1 VINQTFSH
9 YRVVEKLGGG
19 GMGVVYKAEDISLGR
34 FVALKFLPDD
44 VSRDAQALERF
55 NREARAASALN
66 HPSICTV
73 YEIGEHEGKRF
84 IAMEFLDGL
93 TLKHRIGGRALDT
106 ETALSIAIE
115 IADALDSTHSQGII
129 HRDIKPG
136 NIFITKRGHA
146 KILDFG
152 LAKLSPSSIS
162 STGLASARTQSQID
176 EEYLTSPGSALGTVA
191 YMSPEQARARE
202 LDART
207 DLFSFGAVL
216 YEMTTGALPF
226 RGESSAVIFSAI
238 LEHDPVPAARL
249 NPDLPLSM
257 QAIIEKA
264 LEKNR
269 DLRYQSAAE
278 MMADLKRVK
287 REIEIHPRATWN
299 DAASRGSGSTP
310 AISAGSDSFVR
321 PISDSR
327 HSVQEPITQTGTR
340 SAQPAS
346 SGKHGTESMFP
357 PQTGTETA
365 RIEAASGTTTPPP
378 LSPSRPFQWLPA
390 AVAIAVIAAALFAGG
405 YHLASRR
412 SHQLATDT
420 AGPRTLAVLPFRNLR
435 EDPQNDF
442 LGFSLADAV
451 ITKLAYISALTVRPS
466 SSVERY
472 RNQTIDPQKVAADLN
487 VGTLL
492 SSSFIKDGD
501 DLRITTQLIDVKTD
515 KILWQ
520 DSFDTKFDKLL
531 TVQDRVSEQI
541 IQGLQLTLSPAEA
554 KKLKSEAPI
563 NPKAYENYLRGV
575 DLYSLNDFSAAI
587 TMLEKSTSIEPAYAP
602 ASAYLGRAYATN
614 ASLQFGGHEQYG
626 RAQAAFEK
634 AIALDPALVAPRV
647 YMANLL
653 TDTGRVEQSVPL
665 LREAIQNSPNNAEAH
680 WELGYAYRF
689 GGMLPQAI
697 TESELARKLDP
708 QVKINSSA
716 MNAYLYL
723 GEYDKFLQSLPVND
737 SPYILFY
744 RGVAEYYAGR
754 MQEAETD
761 FNRAFERDPSLMQAA
776 IGKALSYAISNNNA
790 AGLALLRQTEEK
802 IDKLGV
808 SDAEGIYKVA
818 QAYAVLG
825 DSASSRRMLQRSV
838 EGGFFCYPYF
848 ESDPLLNNLR
858 RDPEF
863 AEIMARARER
873 HEQFKARFF

>member
-34 FVALKFLPDD
+34 FAALKFLPDD

-55 NREARAASALN
+55 HREARAASALN
-66 HPSICTV
+66 HPNICTI
-73 YEIGEHEGKRF
+73 YEIGELAGKRF

-93 TLKHRIGGRALDT
+93 TLKHRIGGRPLDI
-106 ETALSIAIE
+106 ETALSISIE
-115 IADALDSTHSQGII
+115 IADALDATHSQGII

-146 KILDFG
+146 KVLDFG
-152 LAKLSPSSIS
+152 LAKVSAASIS
-162 STGLASARTQSQID
+162 STGLASARTLSEID
-176 EEYLTSPGSALGTVA
+176 AECLTSPGSALGTVA

-238 LEHDPVPAARL
+238 LEHDPVPAVRL
-249 NPDLPLSM
+249 NPDLPVSI

-264 LEKNR
+264 LEKDR

-278 MMADLKRVK
+278 MLADLKRVK
-287 REIEIHPRATWN
+287 REIDTHPRANWN
-299 DAASRGSGSTP
+299 DTASRSSDSVP
-310 AISAGSDSFVR
+310 AISTPSDPLVR
-321 PISDSR
+321 PISESR
-327 HSVQEPITQTGTR
+327 HSISIPQIGNQT
-340 SAQPAS
+340 AQPPSS
-346 SGKHGTESMFP
+346 SGHGTAP
-357 PQTGTETA
+357 VLLPQMGSGSVRVET
-365 RIEAASGTTTPPP
+365 ASGTTSAP
-378 LSPSRPFQWLPA
+378 LLPSRPSRWLPA
-390 AVAIAVIAAALFAGG
+390 AVVIAVIFTALFASG
-405 YHLASRR
+405 YFLASRR
-412 SHQLATDT
+412 SHQLT
-420 AGPRTLAVLPFRNLR
+420 AGTPGPRTLAVLPFHNLR
-435 EDPQNDF
+435 EDPQTDF

-492 SSSFIKDGD
+492 TSSFIKDGD
-501 DLRITTQLIDVKTD
+501 DLRVTTQLIDVKSD

-554 KKLKSEAPI
+554 KRLKPQAPI
-563 NPKAYENYLRGV
+563 NPQAYEYYLRGV
-575 DLYSLNDFSAAI
+575 DLYSLNDFLAAI
-587 TMLEKSTSIEPAYAP
+587 TMLQKSTSIEPGYAP
-602 ASAYLGRAYATN
+602 AWAYLGRAYATN
-614 ASLQFGGHEQYG
+614 ASLQFGGHENYG
-626 RAQAAFEK
+626 RARAAFEK

-653 TDTGRVEQSVPL
+653 TDTGSVEQSVPL

-689 GGMLPQAI
+689 GGMLPQAVI
-697 TESELARKLDP
+697 ESELARRLDP

-744 RGVAEYYAGR
+744 RGFAEYYAGR
-754 MQEAETD
+754 MQEAATD
-761 FNRAFERDPSLMQAA
+761 FNRAFDRDPSLMQAA
-776 IGKALSYAISNNNA
+776 IGKALSYAINNNNA

-818 QAYAVLG
+818 QVYAVLG
-825 DSASSRRMLQRSV
+825 DGASSQRMLRRSV

-858 RDPEF
+858 SEGYY
-863 AEIMARARER
+863 AEIMTQARER

>member
-44 VSRDAQALERF
+44 VSRDLQALERF
-55 NREARAASALN
+55 HREARAASALN
-66 HPSICTV
+66 HPSICTI
-73 YEIGEHEGKRF
+73 YEIGEHDGKRF

-93 TLKHRIGGRALDT
+93 TLKHRIAGRPVDI
-106 ETALSIAIE
+106 ETSLSIAIE
-115 IADALDSTHSQGII
+115 IADALDATHSQGII

-152 LAKLSPSSIS
+152 LAKVTAASIS
-162 STGLASARTQSQID
+162 STGMASARTQSQID

-238 LEHDPVPAARL
+238 LEHDPVPATRL
-249 NPDLPLSM
+249 NPDLPISM
-257 QAIIEKA
+257 HAIIEKA
-264 LEKNR
+264 LEKDR
-269 DLRYQSAAE
+269 DLRYQSANE
-278 MMADLKRVK
+278 MLADLKRVK
-287 REIEIHPRATWN
+287 REIETHPRVTWA
-299 DAASRGSGSTP
+299 DSGSK
-310 AISAGSDSFVR
+310 GSDSNPVAATDAFNQPTR
-321 PISDSR
+321 DSTQIA
-327 HSVQEPITQTGTR
+327 QERITHT
-340 SAQPAS
+340 SARTAS
-346 SGKHGTESMFP
+346 SYKRATESGMT
-357 PQTGTETA
+357 PQTRTVTA
-365 RIEAASGTTTPPP
+365 TVELVPKTAAAPVQG
-378 LSPSRPFQWLPA
+378 SRYVRWSLA
-390 AVAIAVIAAALFAGG
+390 AAVIAVLIAALFTGG
-405 YHLASRR
+405 YYPASRR
-412 SHQLATDT
+412 SRHLT
-420 AGPRTLAVLPFRNLR
+420 ADSAEPRTLAVLPFRNLR
-435 EDPQNDF
+435 QDPQTDF

-451 ITKLAYISALTVRPS
+451 ITKLAYISTLTVRPS

-472 RNQTIDPQKVAADLN
+472 RNQTNDPQKVAAKLK

-492 SSSFIKDGD
+492 TGTFIKDGNE
-501 DLRITTQLIDVKTD
+501 LRITTQLIDVEPD

-520 DSFDTKFDKLL
+520 DSFDTRYDKLL
-531 TVQDRVSEQI
+531 TVQDRVSQQI
-541 IQGLQLTLSPAEA
+541 IHGLQLTLSPLEA
-554 KKLKSEAPI
+554 AKLKSRAPI
-563 NPKAYENYLRGV
+563 DSEAYEYYLRGV

-587 TMLEKSTSIEPAYAP
+587 TLLEKSASIEPGYAP
-602 ASAYLGRAYATN
+602 AWSYLGRAYATN
-614 ASLQFGGHEQYG
+614 ASLQFGGHEDYG
-626 RAQAAFEK
+626 KAQAAFEK
-634 AIALDPALVAPRV
+634 AIALDPTLVDPRV
-647 YMANLL
+647 DMANLL

-665 LREAIQNSPNNAEAH
+665 LREAIQNSPNDAEAH

-689 GGMLPQAI
+689 GGMLPQAVS
-697 TESELARKLDP
+697 ESELARRLDP

-723 GEYDKFLQSLPVND
+723 GEYDKFLRSLPVSD

-744 RGVAEYYAGR
+744 RGLAEYYAGR
-754 MQEAETD
+754 TQEGATD
-761 FNRAFERDPSLMQAA
+761 FNHAFEQDSSLMQAA
-776 IGKALSYAISNNNA
+776 IGKALSYSITHDNA
-790 AGLALLRQTEEK
+790 AGLALLRQTEGK
-802 IDKLGV
+802 IEKLGV

-825 DSASSRRMLQRSV
+825 DKASSLRMLRRSV
-838 EGGFFCYPYF
+838 DGGFFCYPYF

-858 RDPEF
+858 TDREF
-863 AEIMARARER
+863 VDIVLQARQRY
-873 HEQFKARFF
+873 QLFKARSFGG

>member
-9 YRVVEKLGGG
+9 YRVVEKLGRG

-44 VSRDAQALERF
+44 VSRDAQSLERF

-66 HPSICTV
+66 HPSICTI
-73 YEIGEHEGKRF
+73 YEIGEHDGKRF

-93 TLKHRIGGRALDT
+93 TLKHRIGGRPLDS

-115 IADALDSTHSQGII
+115 IADALDATHSQGII

-146 KILDFG
+146 KVLDFG
-152 LAKLSPSSIS
+152 LAKVTAASTS

-264 LEKNR
+264 LEKDR

-278 MMADLKRVK
+278 MLADLKRVK
-287 REIEIHPRATWN
+287 REIETHPRATWN
-299 DAASRGSGSTP
+299 DAASRSSGSGP
-310 AISAGSDSFVR
+310 AISTGSDPFVR
-321 PISDSR
+321 PISDSQ
-327 HSVQEPITQTGTR
+327 HSIREPITQIGTQT
-340 SAQPAS
+340 AWPAS
-346 SGKHGTESMFP
+346 SSKPGTESILP
-357 PQTGTETA
+357 PQTGSGTA
-365 RIEAASGTTTPPP
+365 RVETSGTTPAPP
-378 LSPSRPFQWLPA
+378 LPSRPSWWRPA
-390 AVAIAVIAAALFAGG
+390 AVATAVIVAALFAGG
-405 YHLASRR
+405 YYLALRR
-412 SHQLATDT
+412 SHQLTADT

-435 EDPQNDF
+435 EDPQADF
-442 LGFSLADAV
+442 LGFSLADAA

-472 RNQTIDPQKVAADLN
+472 RNQTIDPQKVAAELN

-492 SSSFIKDGD
+492 TGTFIKDGD
-501 DLRITTQLIDVKTD
+501 DLRITTQLIDVKPD

-531 TVQDRVSEQI
+531 TVQDRVSELI

-554 KKLKSEAPI
+554 KKLKPQAPI
-563 NPKAYENYLRGV
+563 NPNAYEYYLRGV
-575 DLYSLNDFSAAI
+575 DLYSLNDFVAAI
-587 TMLEKSTSIEPAYAP
+587 TMLEKSTSIEPGYAP
-602 ASAYLGRAYATN
+602 AWAYLGRAYATN
-614 ASLQFGGHEQYG
+614 ASLQFGGHEHYG

-665 LREAIQNSPNNAEAH
+665 IREAIQNSPNNAEAH

-689 GGMLPQAI
+689 GGMLPQAV
-697 TESELARKLDP
+697 TESELARRLDP
-708 QVKINSSA
+708 HVKINSSA

-744 RGVAEYYAGR
+744 RGFAEYYAGR
-754 MQEAETD
+754 MQEAATD
-761 FNRAFERDPSLMQAA
+761 FNRAFEQDPSLMQAA
-776 IGKALSYAISNNNA
+776 IGKALSYAISNDNT

-802 IDKLGV
+802 IEKLGV

-825 DSASSRRMLQRSV
+825 DGTSSRRMLRRSV
-838 EGGFFCYPYF
+838 EGGFFCDPYF

-863 AEIMARARER
+863 AEIMAQARER

>member
-1 VINQTFSH
+1 MINQTFSH

-44 VSRDAQALERF
+44 VSRDAQSLERF

-66 HPSICTV
+66 HPSICTI
-73 YEIGEHEGKRF
+73 YEIGEHDGKHF

-93 TLKHRIGGRALDT
+93 TLKHRIGGRPLDI

-115 IADALDSTHSQGII
+115 IADALDATHSQGII

-146 KILDFG
+146 KVLDFG
-152 LAKLSPSSIS
+152 LAKVTAASGS
-162 STGLASARTQSQID
+162 STGLASARTLSHIE

-202 LDART
+202 LDGRT

-216 YEMTTGALPF
+216 YEMTTGVLPF

-249 NPDLPLSM
+249 NPDLPRSM

-264 LEKNR
+264 LEKDR

-278 MMADLKRVK
+278 MLADLKRVK
-287 REIEIHPRATWN
+287 REIETHPRTTWN
-299 DAASRGSGSTP
+299 DAASRSSGSDP
-310 AISAGSDSFVR
+310 ASSPGKDPLVQ

-327 HSVQEPITQTGTR
+327 HGIQELTTQLGTR
-340 SAQPAS
+340 TAGPDS
-346 SGKHGTESMFP
+346 SSKRGTESMVP
-357 PQTGTETA
+357 PQTRSGTA
-365 RIEAASGTTTPPP
+365 RVETASGTTAAP
-378 LSPSRPFQWLPA
+378 LLPSRASWWLPA
-390 AVAIAVIAAALFAGG
+390 TVAIAAIVAALIAGG
-405 YHLASRR
+405 YYLSSRR
-412 SHQLATDT
+412 SHQLTADS
-420 AGPRTLAVLPFRNLR
+420 AGPRALAVLPFRNLR
-435 EDPQNDF
+435 EDPQADF

-472 RNQTIDPQKVAADLN
+472 RNQTIDPQKVAAELN
-487 VGTLL
+487 VATLL
-492 SSSFIKDGD
+492 TGTFIKDGD
-501 DLRITTQLIDVKTD
+501 DLRITTQLIDVRPD

-520 DSFDTKFDKLL
+520 DSFDIKFEKLL

-554 KKLKSEAPI
+554 KKLEPKAPI
-563 NPKAYENYLRGV
+563 NPNAYEYYLRGV
-575 DLYSLNDFSAAI
+575 DLYSLNNFLAAI
-587 TMLEKSTSIEPAYAP
+587 TMLAKSTSVEPGYAP
-602 ASAYLGRAYATN
+602 AWAYLGRAYATN
-614 ASLQFGGHEQYG
+614 ASLQFGGHEHYG

-634 AIALDPALVAPRV
+634 AIALDPALVAPRI

-689 GGMLPQAI
+689 GGMLPQAV
-697 TESELARKLDP
+697 TESELARRLDP
-708 QVKINSSA
+708 HVKINSSA

-723 GEYDKFLQSLPVND
+723 GEYDQFLQSLPVSD

-744 RGVAEYYAGR
+744 RGFAEYYAGR
-754 MQEAETD
+754 MQEAATD
-761 FNRAFERDPSLMQAA
+761 FNRSFEQDPSLMQAA
-776 IGKALSYAISNNNA
+776 IGKALSYAISNDNT

-802 IDKLGV
+802 IETLGV

-825 DSASSRRMLQRSV
+825 DGASSRRMLRRSV

-858 RDPEF
+858 GEREF
-863 AEIMARARER
+863 AEVTAQARER

>member
-55 NREARAASALN
+55 HREARAASALN
-66 HPSICTV
+66 HPNICTI
-73 YEIGEHEGKRF
+73 YEIGELAGKRF

-93 TLKHRIGGRALDT
+93 TLKHRIGGRPVDI

-115 IADALDSTHSQGII
+115 IADALDATHSQGII

-146 KILDFG
+146 KVLDFG
-152 LAKLSPSSIS
+152 LAKVTATSIS
-162 STGLASARTQSQID
+162 STGLASARTLSQTD

-238 LEHDPVPAARL
+238 LEHDPVPAVRL
-249 NPDLPLSM
+249 NPDLPISI

-264 LEKNR
+264 LEKDR

-278 MMADLKRVK
+278 MLADLKRVK
-287 REIEIHPRATWN
+287 REIETHPRATWN
-299 DAASRGSGSTP
+299 DTASRSSGSDP
-310 AISAGSDSFVR
+310 AISSRSDPFVR
-321 PISDSR
+321 PISESR
-327 HSVQEPITQTGTR
+327 HNIQEPITQVG
-340 SAQPAS
+340 AQTARLAS
-346 SGKHGTESMFP
+346 SSKHAIESMLP
-357 PQTGTETA
+357 PQTGSGTAQVET
-365 RIEAASGTTTPPP
+365 ASGTTSAP
-378 LSPSRPFQWLPA
+378 LLPSRHSRWLPA
-390 AVAIAVIAAALFAGG
+390 AGAIAVIVAALFAGG
-405 YHLASRR
+405 YYLASRR
-412 SHQLATDT
+412 SHQFSADT

-435 EDPQNDF
+435 EDPETDF

-451 ITKLAYISALTVRPS
+451 ITKLAYLGALTVRPS

-487 VGTLL
+487 VGILL
-492 SSSFIKDGD
+492 TGSFIKDGD
-501 DLRITTQLIDVKTD
+501 DLRITTQLIDVKPD

-520 DSFDTKFDKLL
+520 NSFDTKFDRLL

-554 KKLKSEAPI
+554 KKLKPQAPI
-563 NPKAYENYLRGV
+563 SPKAYEYYLHGV
-575 DLYSLNDFSAAI
+575 DLYSLNDFLAAI
-587 TMLEKSTSIEPAYAP
+587 TMLEKSTSIEPGYAP
-602 ASAYLGRAYATN
+602 AWAYLGRAYATN
-614 ASLQFGGHEQYG
+614 ASLQFGGHENYG
-626 RAQAAFEK
+626 KARAAFEK

-653 TDTGRVEQSVPL
+653 TDTGSVGQSVPL
-665 LREAIQNSPNNAEAH
+665 LREAIQSSPNNAEAH

-689 GGMLPQAI
+689 AGMLPQAV
-697 TESELARKLDP
+697 TESELARRLDP

-723 GEYDKFLQSLPVND
+723 GEYDRFLQSLPVND

-744 RGVAEYYAGR
+744 RGFAEYCAGR
-754 MQEAETD
+754 MQEAATD
-761 FNRAFERDPSLMQAA
+761 FDRAFKQDPSLMQAA
-776 IGKALSYAISNNNA
+776 IGKALSYAISKDNA
-790 AGLALLRQTEEK
+790 AGLALLRHTEEK
-802 IDKLGV
+802 IEKLGV

-825 DSASSRRMLQRSV
+825 DRASSLRMLRHSV

-848 ESDPLLNNLR
+848 ESDPLLSNLR
-858 RDPEF
+858 REGEF
-863 AEIMARARER
+863 AEVMAQARER

>member
-9 YRVVEKLGGG
+9 YRVVEKLGRG

-44 VSRDAQALERF
+44 VSRDAQSLERF

-66 HPSICTV
+66 HPNICTI
-73 YEIGEHEGKRF
+73 YEIGEHDGKHF

-93 TLKHRIGGRALDT
+93 TLKHRIGGRPLDI

-115 IADALDSTHSQGII
+115 IADALDATHSQGII

-146 KILDFG
+146 KVLDFG
-152 LAKLSPSSIS
+152 LAKVTAASSS

-216 YEMTTGALPF
+216 YEMTTGVLPF

-249 NPDLPLSM
+249 NPDLPRSM

-264 LEKNR
+264 LEKDR
-269 DLRYQSAAE
+269 GLRYQSAAE
-278 MMADLKRVK
+278 MLADLKRVK
-287 REIEIHPRATWN
+287 REIETHSRATWN
-299 DAASRGSGSTP
+299 DAASRSSGSDP
-310 AISAGSDSFVR
+310 AISAGKGPFAR

-327 HSVQEPITQTGTR
+327 HSIQEPITQMG
-340 SAQPAS
+340 AQAAGQDS
-346 SGKHGTESMFP
+346 SSKRGTESILT
-357 PQTGTETA
+357 PQAVSGAA
-365 RIEAASGTTTPPP
+365 RVESASGNTAAP
-378 LSPSRPFQWLPA
+378 LLPSRPSWWLPA
-390 AVAIAVIAAALFAGG
+390 AVATAVIVAALFAGG
-405 YHLASRR
+405 YYLASRR
-412 SHQLATDT
+412 SHQLAADT

-435 EDPQNDF
+435 GDPQADF

-451 ITKLAYISALTVRPS
+451 ITKLAYISTLTVRPS

-472 RNQTIDPQKVAADLN
+472 RNQTIDPPKVAADLN

-492 SSSFIKDGD
+492 TGTFIKDGD
-501 DLRITTQLIDVKTD
+501 DLRITTQLIDVKPD

-531 TVQDRVSEQI
+531 TVQDRVSELI
-541 IQGLQLTLSPAEA
+541 IQGLQLTLSPAET
-554 KKLKSEAPI
+554 KKLKPQAPI
-563 NPKAYENYLRGV
+563 NPNAYEYYLRGV
-575 DLYSLNDFSAAI
+575 DLYSLNDFVAAI
-587 TMLEKSTSIEPAYAP
+587 TMLEKSTSIEPGYAP
-602 ASAYLGRAYATN
+602 AWAYLGRAYATN
-614 ASLQFGGHEQYG
+614 ASLQFGGHELYG
-626 RAQAAFEK
+626 SAQTAFEK

-665 LREAIQNSPNNAEAH
+665 LREAIQNSPNDAEAH

-689 GGMLPQAI
+689 GGMLPDAV
-697 TESELARKLDP
+697 TESELARRLDP
-708 QVKINSSA
+708 HVKINSSA

-744 RGVAEYYAGR
+744 RGFAEYYAGR
-754 MQEAETD
+754 MQEAATD
-761 FNRAFERDPSLMQAA
+761 FNRAFEQDPSLMQAA
-776 IGKALSYAISNNNA
+776 IGKALSYAINKNDI

-802 IDKLGV
+802 IEKLGV

-825 DSASSRRMLQRSV
+825 DRASSRRMLRRSV

-848 ESDPLLNNLR
+848 ESDPLLNNLHR
-858 RDPEF
+858 EPEF
-863 AEIMARARER
+863 AEITAQARER
-873 HEQFKARFF
+873 HEKFKARFF

>member
-1 VINQTFSH
+1 MINQSFSH
-9 YRVVEKLGGG
+9 YRVVEKLGRG

-44 VSRDAQALERF
+44 VSRDAQSLERF

-66 HPSICTV
+66 HPSICTI
-73 YEIGEHEGKRF
+73 YEIGEHDGKRF

-93 TLKHRIGGRALDT
+93 TLKHRIGGRPLDS

-115 IADALDSTHSQGII
+115 IADALDATHSQGII

-146 KILDFG
+146 KVLDFG
-152 LAKLSPSSIS
+152 LAKVTASSVS
-162 STGLASARTQSQID
+162 STGLASARTQTQID

-216 YEMTTGALPF
+216 YEMTTGSLPF

-264 LEKNR
+264 LEKDR

-278 MMADLKRVK
+278 MLADLKRVK
-287 REIEIHPRATWN
+287 REIETHPRVAWN
-299 DAASRGSGSTP
+299 DAASRSSGSDP
-310 AISAGSDSFVR
+310 AISSASDPFVR

-327 HSVQEPITQTGTR
+327 HSTREAITQTGNQTAR
-340 SAQPAS
+340 PAS
-346 SGKHGTESMFP
+346 SSKRGIESILP
-357 PQTGTETA
+357 PQTGSGTVRIETA
-365 RIEAASGTTTPPP
+365 SETTAAPA
-378 LSPSRPFQWLPA
+378 LPSRPSRWLPA
-390 AVAIAVIAAALFAGG
+390 AVATAVIVAALVAGG
-405 YHLASRR
+405 YYLALRR
-412 SHQLATDT
+412 SHQLTADT
-420 AGPRTLAVLPFRNLR
+420 AGPRSLAVLPFRNLR
-435 EDPQNDF
+435 EDPQADF

-472 RNQTIDPQKVAADLN
+472 RNQTIDPQKVAAELN

-492 SSSFIKDGD
+492 TGTFIKDGD
-501 DLRITTQLIDVKTD
+501 DLRITTQLIDVKPD

-531 TVQDRVSEQI
+531 TVQDRVSELI

-554 KKLKSEAPI
+554 KKLKPQAPI
-563 NPKAYENYLRGV
+563 NPTAYEYYLRGV
-575 DLYSLNDFSAAI
+575 DLYSLNDFVAAI
-587 TMLEKSTSIEPAYAP
+587 TMLEKSTSIEPGYAP
-602 ASAYLGRAYATN
+602 AWAYLGRAYATN
-614 ASLQFGGHEQYG
+614 ASLQFGGHAHYG
-626 RAQAAFEK
+626 MAQAAFEK

-689 GGMLPQAI
+689 GGMLQQAV
-697 TESELARKLDP
+697 TESELARRLDP
-708 QVKINSSA
+708 HVKINSSA

-744 RGVAEYYAGR
+744 RGLAEYYAGR
-754 MQEAETD
+754 MHEAATD
-761 FNRAFERDPSLMQAA
+761 FNRAFEQDPSLMQAA
-776 IGKALSYAISNNNA
+776 IGKALSYGISNDNTT
-790 AGLALLRQTEEK
+790 GLTLLRQTEDK
-802 IDKLGV
+802 IEKLGV

-825 DSASSRRMLQRSV
+825 DRASSRRMLQRSV

-858 RDPEF
+858 TDPEF
-863 AEIMARARER
+863 AEITAQARER

>member
-44 VSRDAQALERF
+44 VSRDAQSLERF

-66 HPSICTV
+66 HPSICTI
-73 YEIGEHEGKRF
+73 YEIGEHDGKRF

-93 TLKHRIGGRALDT
+93 TLKHRIGGRPLDI

-115 IADALDSTHSQGII
+115 IADALDATHSQGII

-146 KILDFG
+146 KVLDFG
-152 LAKLSPSSIS
+152 LAKVTAASIS
-162 STGLASARTQSQID
+162 STGLASARTLSQID
-176 EEYLTSPGSALGTVA
+176 EEYLTSPGAALGTVA

-238 LEHDPVPAARL
+238 LEHDPVPAAQL

-264 LEKNR
+264 LEKDR

-278 MMADLKRVK
+278 MLADLKRVK
-287 REIEIHPRATWN
+287 REIETHPRATWSN
-299 DAASRGSGSTP
+299 AASRSSGSDP
-310 AISAGSDSFVR
+310 AISTRSDPLIR
-321 PISDSR
+321 PISESR
-327 HSVQEPITQTGTR
+327 HSIQEPITQIGTQTAR
-340 SAQPAS
+340 PAS
-346 SGKHGTESMFP
+346 SSERGTESMLP
-357 PQTGTETA
+357 PQTGSGTTRVET
-365 RIEAASGTTTPPP
+365 ASGTTAAPP
-378 LSPSRPFQWLPA
+378 LPSRPSWWLPA
-390 AVAIAVIAAALFAGG
+390 AVAIAVIVAALFGSA
-405 YHLASRR
+405 YYLASRR
-412 SHQLATDT
+412 SHQLTAGT

-435 EDPQNDF
+435 EDPQADF

-472 RNQTIDPQKVAADLN
+472 RNQTIDPQKVAAELN

-492 SSSFIKDGD
+492 TGTFIKDGD
-501 DLRITTQLIDVKTD
+501 DLRITTQLIDVKPD

-554 KKLKSEAPI
+554 KKLKPQAPI
-563 NPKAYENYLRGV
+563 NPNAYEYYLRGV
-575 DLYSLNDFSAAI
+575 DLYSLNDFLAAI
-587 TMLEKSTSIEPAYAP
+587 AMLEKSTSIEPGYAP
-602 ASAYLGRAYATN
+602 AWAYLGRAYATN
-614 ASLQFGGHEQYG
+614 ASLQFGGHEHYG

-653 TDTGRVEQSVPL
+653 TDTGRVERSVPL

-689 GGMLPQAI
+689 GGMLPQAV
-697 TESELARKLDP
+697 TESELARRLDP
-708 QVKINSSA
+708 HVKINSSA

-723 GEYDKFLQSLPVND
+723 GEYGKFLQSLPVND

-744 RGVAEYYAGR
+744 RGFADYCAGR
-754 MQEAETD
+754 MHEAATN
-761 FNRAFERDPSLMQAA
+761 FNRAFEQDPSLMQAA
-776 IGKALSYAISNNNA
+776 IGKALSYAINNDNT

-802 IDKLGV
+802 IEKLGV

-825 DSASSRRMLQRSV
+825 DRASSRRMLRRSV

-858 RDPEF
+858 REREF
-863 AEIMARARER
+863 AEIMAQARER
-873 HEQFKARFF
+873 HEQFKAKFF

>member
-1 VINQTFSH
+1 MINQSFSH
-9 YRVVEKLGGG
+9 YRVVEKLGRG

-44 VSRDAQALERF
+44 VSRDAQSLERF

-66 HPSICTV
+66 HPSICTI
-73 YEIGEHEGKRF
+73 YEIGEHDGKRF

-93 TLKHRIGGRALDT
+93 TLKHRIGGRPLDS

-115 IADALDSTHSQGII
+115 IADALDATHSQGII

-146 KILDFG
+146 KVLDFG
-152 LAKLSPSSIS
+152 LAKVTASSVS
-162 STGLASARTQSQID
+162 STGLASARTQTQID

-216 YEMTTGALPF
+216 YEMTTGSLPF

-264 LEKNR
+264 LEKDR

-278 MMADLKRVK
+278 MLADLKRVK
-287 REIEIHPRATWN
+287 REIETHPRVAWN
-299 DAASRGSGSTP
+299 DAASRSSGSDP
-310 AISAGSDSFVR
+310 AISSASDPFVR

-327 HSVQEPITQTGTR
+327 HSTREPITQTGNQTAR
-340 SAQPAS
+340 PAS
-346 SGKHGTESMFP
+346 SSKRGIESILP
-357 PQTGTETA
+357 PQTGSGTVRIETA
-365 RIEAASGTTTPPP
+365 SETTAAPA
-378 LSPSRPFQWLPA
+378 LPSRPSRWLPA
-390 AVAIAVIAAALFAGG
+390 AVATAVIVAALVAGG
-405 YHLASRR
+405 YYLALRR
-412 SHQLATDT
+412 SHQLTADT
-420 AGPRTLAVLPFRNLR
+420 AGPRSLAVLPFRNLR
-435 EDPQNDF
+435 EDPQADF

-472 RNQTIDPQKVAADLN
+472 RNQTIDPQKVAAELN

-492 SSSFIKDGD
+492 TGTFIKDGD
-501 DLRITTQLIDVKTD
+501 DLRITTQLIDVKPD

-531 TVQDRVSEQI
+531 TVQDRVSELI

-554 KKLKSEAPI
+554 KKLKPQAPI
-563 NPKAYENYLRGV
+563 NPTAYEYYLRGV
-575 DLYSLNDFSAAI
+575 DLYSLNDFVAAI
-587 TMLEKSTSIEPAYAP
+587 TMLEKSTSIEPGYAP
-602 ASAYLGRAYATN
+602 AWAYLGRAYATN
-614 ASLQFGGHEQYG
+614 ASLQFGGHAHYG
-626 RAQAAFEK
+626 MAQAAFEK

-689 GGMLPQAI
+689 GGMLQQAV
-697 TESELARKLDP
+697 TESELARRLDP
-708 QVKINSSA
+708 HVKINSSA

-744 RGVAEYYAGR
+744 RGLAEYYAGR
-754 MQEAETD
+754 MHEAATD
-761 FNRAFERDPSLMQAA
+761 FNRAFEQDPSLMQAA
-776 IGKALSYAISNNNA
+776 IGKALSYGISNDNTT
-790 AGLALLRQTEEK
+790 GLTLLRQTEDK
-802 IDKLGV
+802 IEKLGV

-825 DSASSRRMLQRSV
+825 DRASSRRMLQRSV

-858 RDPEF
+858 TDPEF
-863 AEIMARARER
+863 AEITAQARER

>member
-1 VINQTFSH
+1 ISH

-19 GMGVVYKAEDISLGR
+19 GMGIVYKAEDVSLGR

-44 VSRDAQALERF
+44 VSRDAQSLERF

-66 HPSICTV
+66 HPSICTI
-73 YEIGEHEGKRF
+73 YEIGEHDGKRF

-93 TLKHRIGGRALDT
+93 TLKHRIGSRPLDS

-115 IADALDSTHSQGII
+115 IADALDATHSQGII

-146 KILDFG
+146 KVLDFG
-152 LAKLSPSSIS
+152 LAKVTASSVS
-162 STGLASARTQSQID
+162 STGLASARTQTQID

-216 YEMTTGALPF
+216 YEMTTGSLPF

-264 LEKNR
+264 LEKDR

-278 MMADLKRVK
+278 MLADLKRVK
-287 REIEIHPRATWN
+287 REIETHPRVAWN
-299 DAASRGSGSTP
+299 DAASRSSGSDP
-310 AISAGSDSFVR
+310 AISSASDPFVR

-327 HSVQEPITQTGTR
+327 HSTREAITQTGNQTAR
-340 SAQPAS
+340 PAS
-346 SGKHGTESMFP
+346 SSKRGIESILP
-357 PQTGTETA
+357 PQTGSGTVRIETA
-365 RIEAASGTTTPPP
+365 SETTAAPA
-378 LSPSRPFQWLPA
+378 LPSRPSRWLPA
-390 AVAIAVIAAALFAGG
+390 AVATAVIVAALVAGG
-405 YHLASRR
+405 YYLALRR
-412 SHQLATDT
+412 SHQLTADT
-420 AGPRTLAVLPFRNLR
+420 AGPRSLAVLPFRNLR
-435 EDPQNDF
+435 EDPQADF

-472 RNQTIDPQKVAADLN
+472 RNQTIDPQKVAAELN

-492 SSSFIKDGD
+492 TGTFIKDGD
-501 DLRITTQLIDVKTD
+501 DLRITTQLIDVKPD

-531 TVQDRVSEQI
+531 TVQDRVSELI

-554 KKLKSEAPI
+554 KKLKPQAPI
-563 NPKAYENYLRGV
+563 NPTAYEYYLRGV
-575 DLYSLNDFSAAI
+575 DLYSLNDFVAAI
-587 TMLEKSTSIEPAYAP
+587 TMLEKSTSIEPGYAP
-602 ASAYLGRAYATN
+602 AWAYLGRAYATN
-614 ASLQFGGHEQYG
+614 ASLQFGGHAHYG
-626 RAQAAFEK
+626 MAQAAFEK

-689 GGMLPQAI
+689 GGMLQQAV
-697 TESELARKLDP
+697 TESELARRLDP
-708 QVKINSSA
+708 HVKINSSA

-744 RGVAEYYAGR
+744 RGLAEYYAGR
-754 MQEAETD
+754 MHEAATD
-761 FNRAFERDPSLMQAA
+761 FNRAFEQDPSLMQAA
-776 IGKALSYAISNNNA
+776 IGKALSYGISNDNTT
-790 AGLALLRQTEEK
+790 GLTLLRQTEDK
-802 IDKLGV
+802 IEKLGV

-825 DSASSRRMLQRSV
+825 DRASSRRMLQRSV

-858 RDPEF
+858 TDPEF
-863 AEIMARARER
+863 AEITAQARER

>member
-1 VINQTFSH
+1 VIGQTISH
-9 YRVVEKLGGG
+9 YRIVEKLGGG
-19 GMGVVYKAEDISLGR
+19 GMGVVYKAEDTSLGR
-34 FVALKFLPDD
+34 FVALKFLPDE

-66 HPSICTV
+66 HPGICTI
-73 YEIGEHEGKRF
+73 YEIGEHGGKRF

-93 TLKHRIGGRALDT
+93 TLKHRIGGRSVDI

-115 IADALDSTHSQGII
+115 IADALEVTHSQGII

-152 LAKLSPSSIS
+152 LAKVTLSA
-162 STGLASARTQSQID
+162 TGLASARTLSQID

-216 YEMTTGALPF
+216 YEMLTGALPF

-238 LEHDPVPAARL
+238 LEHDPVPTAQL
-249 NPDLPLSM
+249 NPDLPLGM

-278 MMADLKRVK
+278 MLADLKRVK
-287 REIEIHPRATWN
+287 REIETHPRPTWN
-299 DAASRGSGSTP
+299 DAASRGSGSNP
-310 AISAGSDSFVR
+310 AISSGSDRFVL
-321 PISDSR
+321 PSDSR
-327 HSVQEPITQTGTR
+327 RMQEPIAQTGSR
-340 SAQPAS
+340 SVHLGS
-346 SGKHGTESMFP
+346 SSKQGSEFVLP
-357 PQTGTETA
+357 LQTNSGSP
-365 RIEAASGTTTPPP
+365 RIEAASETKAGP
-378 LSPSRPFQWLPA
+378 LSTSHHPFRWLTA
-390 AVAIAVIAAALFAGG
+390 AVAIAVIVAALFAGG
-405 YHLASRR
+405 YYLASRR
-412 SHQLATDT
+412 SHQFAADT

-435 EDPQNDF
+435 GDPQTDF

-472 RNQTIDPQKVAADLN
+472 RNQTIDPQKVAAELN

-492 SSSFIKDGD
+492 TSSFLKDGD
-501 DLRITTQLIDVKTD
+501 DLRITTQLIDVKPD

-520 DSFDTKFDKLL
+520 DSFNTKFDKLL

-554 KKLKSEAPI
+554 KRLKPQAPI
-563 NPKAYENYLRGV
+563 NPKAYEYYLRGV
-575 DLYSLNDFSAAI
+575 DLYSLNDFLAAI
-587 TMLEKSTSIEPAYAP
+587 TMLEKSTSIEPGYAP
-602 ASAYLGRAYATN
+602 AWAYLGRAYATN
-614 ASLQFGGHEQYG
+614 ASLQFGGQEHYD
-626 RAQAAFEK
+626 RAHAAFEK

-689 GGMLPQAI
+689 GGMVPQAI
-697 TESELARKLDP
+697 TESELARRFDP
-708 QVKINSSA
+708 QVKLNSSA

-744 RGVAEYYAGR
+744 RGFAEYHAGR
-754 MQEAETD
+754 MQEAKTD
-761 FNRAFERDPSLMQAA
+761 FDRAFEQDPSLMQAA
-776 IGKALSYAISNNNA
+776 IGKALSYAMSNNA
-790 AGLALLRQTEEK
+790 AGLALLQETEEK
-802 IDKLGV
+802 IKKVGV

-825 DSASSRRMLQRSV
+825 DRASSLRMMRRSV

-848 ESDPLLNNLR
+848 ESDVLLNNVR
-858 RDPEF
+858 REPEF
-863 AEIMARARER
+863 AKIMNQARER
-873 HEQFKARFF
+873 HQQFKARFF

>member
-19 GMGVVYKAEDISLGR
+19 GMGVVYKAEDTSLGR
-34 FVALKFLPDD
+34 FVALKFLPAD

-55 NREARAASALN
+55 DREARAASALN
-66 HPSICTV
+66 HPNICTI
-73 YEIGEHEGKRF
+73 YEIGEHAGRRF

-93 TLKHRIGGRALDT
+93 TLKHRIGGRPVDI
-106 ETALSIAIE
+106 ETALAIAIE
-115 IADALDSTHSQGII
+115 IADALDATHSQGII

-152 LAKLSPSSIS
+152 LAKVTASSIS
-162 STGLASARTQSQID
+162 STSLASARTLSQTD
-176 EEYLTSPGSALGTVA
+176 EDYLTSPGSALGTVA

-238 LEHDPVPAARL
+238 LEHDPVSAVRL
-249 NPDLPLSM
+249 NPDLPISI
-257 QAIIEKA
+257 QSIIEKA

-278 MMADLKRVK
+278 MLADLKRVR
-287 REIEIHPRATWN
+287 REIETHPRATWS
-299 DAASRGSGSTP
+299 DTASR
-310 AISAGSDSFVR
+310 SAGSASGIRTPSDPFVR

-327 HSVQEPITQTGTR
+327 HIIQEPITPVGTQTARPTFG
-340 SAQPAS
+340 SKYGA
-346 SGKHGTESMFP
+346 ESILP
-357 PQTGTETA
+357 PQTGSETT
-365 RIEAASGTTTPPP
+365 RVETASGTTAAPPP
-378 LSPSRPFQWLPA
+378 ASRLFRWLRA
-390 AVAIAVIAAALFAGG
+390 AVAIAVIAGLFAGG
-405 YHLASRR
+405 YYLVSRR
-412 SHQLATDT
+412 SHQLTADT

-435 EDPQNDF
+435 EDPQTDF

-451 ITKLAYISALTVRPS
+451 ITKLAYLSALTVRPS

-472 RNQTIDPQKVAADLN
+472 RNQTIDPQKVAGDLN
-487 VGTLL
+487 VGILL
-492 SSSFIKDGD
+492 TGSFIKDGD
-501 DLRITTQLIDVKTD
+501 DLRITTQLIDVKPD

-541 IQGLQLTLSPAEA
+541 IRGLQLTLSPAEA
-554 KKLKSEAPI
+554 RKLKPQAPI
-563 NPKAYENYLRGV
+563 DPRAYEYYLRGV
-575 DLYSLNDFSAAI
+575 DLYSLNDFLAAI
-587 TMLEKSTSIEPAYAP
+587 TILEKSTSIEPGYAP
-602 ASAYLGRAYATN
+602 AWACLGRAYATN
-614 ASLQFGGHEQYG
+614 ASLQFGGHENYG
-626 RAQAAFEK
+626 RARAAFEK
-634 AIALDPALVAPRV
+634 AIALDRALVAPRV

-653 TDTGRVEQSVPL
+653 TDTGSVEQSVPL

-689 GGMLPQAI
+689 GGMLPQAV
-697 TESELARKLDP
+697 TESELARRFDP

-737 SPYILFY
+737 SRYILFY
-744 RGVAEYYAGR
+744 RGFAEYYAGR
-754 MQEAETD
+754 MQEATTD
-761 FNRAFERDPSLMQAA
+761 FDRSFEQDPSLMQAA
-776 IGKALSYAISNNNA
+776 IGKALSYAINNNNT

-802 IDKLGV
+802 IEKLGV

-825 DSASSRRMLQRSV
+825 DRASSLRMLRHSV

-858 RDPEF
+858 REREF
-863 AEIMARARER
+863 AEIMAQARER

>member
-1 VINQTFSH
+1 MINQTFSH

-55 NREARAASALN
+55 HREARAASALN
-66 HPSICTV
+66 HPNICTI
-73 YEIGEHEGKRF
+73 YEIGELAGKRF

-93 TLKHRIGGRALDT
+93 TLKHRIGGRPVDI

-115 IADALDSTHSQGII
+115 IADALDATHSQGII

-146 KILDFG
+146 KVLDFG
-152 LAKLSPSSIS
+152 LAKVTATGIS
-162 STGLASARTQSQID
+162 STGLASARTRSQID

-238 LEHDPVPAARL
+238 LEHDPVPAVRL
-249 NPDLPLSM
+249 NPDLPISI

-264 LEKNR
+264 LEKDR

-278 MMADLKRVK
+278 MLADLKRVK
-287 REIEIHPRATWN
+287 REIETHPRATWN
-299 DAASRGSGSTP
+299 DTASRSSGSDP
-310 AISAGSDSFVR
+310 AISSRSDPFVR
-321 PISDSR
+321 PISESR
-327 HSVQEPITQTGTR
+327 HNIQEPITQVGTQTAR
-340 SAQPAS
+340 LAS
-346 SGKHGTESMFP
+346 SSTHANESMLP
-357 PQTGTETA
+357 PQTGSGTVQVET
-365 RIEAASGTTTPPP
+365 ASGTTSAP
-378 LSPSRPFQWLPA
+378 LLPSPRSRWLPA
-390 AVAIAVIAAALFAGG
+390 AAAIAVIVAALFAGG
-405 YHLASRR
+405 YYLASRR
-412 SHQLATDT
+412 SHQFSADT

-435 EDPQNDF
+435 EDPETDF

-451 ITKLAYISALTVRPS
+451 ITKLAYLGALTVRPS

-487 VGTLL
+487 VGILL
-492 SSSFIKDGD
+492 TGSFIKDGD
-501 DLRITTQLIDVKTD
+501 DLRITTQLIDVKPD

-520 DSFDTKFDKLL
+520 DSFDTKFERLL

-554 KKLKSEAPI
+554 KKLKPQAPI
-563 NPKAYENYLRGV
+563 NPKAYEYYLHGV
-575 DLYSLNDFSAAI
+575 DLYSLNDFLAAI
-587 TMLEKSTSIEPAYAP
+587 TMLEKSTSIEPGYAP
-602 ASAYLGRAYATN
+602 AWAYLGRAYATN
-614 ASLQFGGHEQYG
+614 ASLQFGGHENYG
-626 RAQAAFEK
+626 KARAAFEK

-653 TDTGRVEQSVPL
+653 TDTGSVGQSVPL
-665 LREAIQNSPNNAEAH
+665 LREAIQSSPNNAEAH

-689 GGMLPQAI
+689 GGMLPQAV
-697 TESELARKLDP
+697 TESELARRLDP

-723 GEYDKFLQSLPVND
+723 GEYDRFLQSLPVND
-737 SPYILFY
+737 SPYIVFY
-744 RGVAEYYAGR
+744 RGFAEYCAGR
-754 MQEAETD
+754 MQEAATD
-761 FNRAFERDPSLMQAA
+761 FDRAFKQDPSLMQAA
-776 IGKALSYAISNNNA
+776 IGKALSYAISNDNA
-790 AGLALLRQTEEK
+790 AGLALLRRTEEK
-802 IDKLGV
+802 IEKLGV

-825 DSASSRRMLQRSV
+825 DRASSLRMLRRSV

-848 ESDPLLNNLR
+848 ESDPLLSNLR
-858 RDPEF
+858 KEGGF
-863 AEIMARARER
+863 AEIMAQARER

>member
-1 VINQTFSH
+1 
-9 YRVVEKLGGG
+9 
-19 GMGVVYKAEDISLGR
+19 MGVVYKAEDISLGR

-44 VSRDAQALERF
+44 VSRDAQSLERF

-66 HPSICTV
+66 HPSICTI
-73 YEIGEHEGKRF
+73 YEIGEHDGKRF

-93 TLKHRIGGRALDT
+93 TLKHRIGSRPLDS

-115 IADALDSTHSQGII
+115 IADALDATHSQGII

-146 KILDFG
+146 KVLDFG
-152 LAKLSPSSIS
+152 LAKVTASSVS
-162 STGLASARTQSQID
+162 STGLASARTQTQID

-216 YEMTTGALPF
+216 YEMTTGSLPF

-264 LEKNR
+264 LEKDR

-278 MMADLKRVK
+278 MLADLKRVK
-287 REIEIHPRATWN
+287 REIETHPRVAWN
-299 DAASRGSGSTP
+299 DAASRSSGSDP
-310 AISAGSDSFVR
+310 AISSASDPFVR

-327 HSVQEPITQTGTR
+327 HSTREAITQTGNQTAR
-340 SAQPAS
+340 PAS
-346 SGKHGTESMFP
+346 SSKRGIESILP
-357 PQTGTETA
+357 PQTGSGTVRIETA
-365 RIEAASGTTTPPP
+365 SETTAAPA
-378 LSPSRPFQWLPA
+378 LPSRPSRWLPA
-390 AVAIAVIAAALFAGG
+390 AVATAVIVAALVAGG
-405 YHLASRR
+405 YYLALRR
-412 SHQLATDT
+412 SHQLTADT
-420 AGPRTLAVLPFRNLR
+420 AGPRSLAVLPFRNLR
-435 EDPQNDF
+435 EDPQADF

-472 RNQTIDPQKVAADLN
+472 RNQTIDPQKVAAELN

-492 SSSFIKDGD
+492 TGTFIKDGD
-501 DLRITTQLIDVKTD
+501 DLRITTQLIDVKPD

-531 TVQDRVSEQI
+531 TVQDRVSELI

-554 KKLKSEAPI
+554 KKLKPQAPI
-563 NPKAYENYLRGV
+563 NPTAYEYYLRGV
-575 DLYSLNDFSAAI
+575 DLYSLNDFVAAI
-587 TMLEKSTSIEPAYAP
+587 TMLEKSTSIEPGYAP
-602 ASAYLGRAYATN
+602 AWAYLGRAYATN
-614 ASLQFGGHEQYG
+614 ASLQFGGHAHYG
-626 RAQAAFEK
+626 MAQAAFEK

-689 GGMLPQAI
+689 GGMLQQAV
-697 TESELARKLDP
+697 TESELARRLDP
-708 QVKINSSA
+708 HVKINSSA

-744 RGVAEYYAGR
+744 RGLAEYYAGR
-754 MQEAETD
+754 MHEAATD
-761 FNRAFERDPSLMQAA
+761 FNRAFEQDPSLMQAA
-776 IGKALSYAISNNNA
+776 IGKALSYGISNDNTT
-790 AGLALLRQTEEK
+790 GLTLLRQTEDK
-802 IDKLGV
+802 IEKLGV

-825 DSASSRRMLQRSV
+825 DRASSRRMLQRSV

-858 RDPEF
+858 TDPEF
-863 AEIMARARER
+863 AEITAQARER

>member
-19 GMGVVYKAEDISLGR
+19 GMGIVYKAEDISLGR

-55 NREARAASALN
+55 NREGRAASALN
-66 HPSICTV
+66 HPSICTI
-73 YEIGEHEGKRF
+73 YEIGEYAGKRF

-93 TLKHRIGGRALDT
+93 TLKHRIGGRPLDI

-115 IADALDSTHSQGII
+115 IADALDATHSEGII

-152 LAKLSPSSIS
+152 LAKVAPASVS
-162 STGLASARTQSQID
+162 STGLASARTLSQID
-176 EEYLTSPGSALGTVA
+176 EDYLTSPGSALGTVA

-238 LEHDPVPAARL
+238 LEHDPVSAARL
-249 NPDLPLSM
+249 NPDIPLSM

-278 MMADLKRVK
+278 MLADLKRVK
-287 REIEIHPRATWN
+287 REIETHPRATWN
-299 DAASRGSGSTP
+299 DTASRSGSEP
-310 AISAGSDSFVR
+310 AISTGTDPSVR
-321 PISDSR
+321 PIGDSR
-327 HSVQEPITQTGTR
+327 HSIQAPTTQVGTQA
-340 SAQPAS
+340 AQPAS
-346 SGKHGTESMFP
+346 SSKHGTESMLP
-357 PQTGTETA
+357 PQTGSGTA
-365 RIEAASGTTTPPP
+365 RVEAASGTAAT
-378 LSPSRPFQWLPA
+378 LALPSRPSWWRPGI
-390 AVAIAVIAAALFAGG
+390 VAIAVIFAALFAAA
-405 YHLASRR
+405 YYLASPR
-412 SHQLATDT
+412 SHQLIADT

-435 EDPQNDF
+435 GDPQADF

-472 RNQTIDPQKVAADLN
+472 RNQTIDPRKVAAELN
-487 VGTLL
+487 VGILL
-492 SSSFIKDGD
+492 TGSFIKDGD
-501 DLRITTQLIDVKTD
+501 DLRITIQLIDVKPD

-520 DSFDTKFDKLL
+520 DSFDAKFDKLL

-554 KKLKSEAPI
+554 KRLKPEAPI
-563 NPKAYENYLRGV
+563 NRNAYEYYLRGV
-575 DLYSLNDFSAAI
+575 DLYFLNDFLAAI
-587 TMLEKSTSIEPAYAP
+587 TMLEKSTSIEPGYAP
-602 ASAYLGRAYATN
+602 AWAYLGRAYATN
-614 ASLQFGGHEQYG
+614 ASLQFGGHEHYG

-665 LREAIQNSPNNAEAH
+665 LREAIQNSPTNAEAH

-689 GGMLPQAI
+689 AGMLPQAVS
-697 TESELARKLDP
+697 ESELARRLDP

-744 RGVAEYYAGR
+744 RGFAEYYAGR
-754 MQEAETD
+754 MQEAATD
-761 FNRAFERDPSLMQAA
+761 FSRAFEQDPSLMQAA
-776 IGKALSYAISNNNA
+776 IGKALSYAIRNDNT
-790 AGLALLRQTEEK
+790 AGLALLHQTEEK
-802 IDKLGV
+802 IEKLGV

-825 DSASSRRMLQRSV
+825 DRASAQGMLRRSV

-858 RDPEF
+858 REREF
-863 AEIMARARER
+863 AEITAQARAR
-873 HEQFKARFF
+873 HDQFKARFF

>member
-1 VINQTFSH
+1 VIGQTISH
-9 YRVVEKLGGG
+9 YRIVEKLGRG

-55 NREARAASALN
+55 HREARAASALN
-66 HPSICTV
+66 HPSICTI
-73 YEIGEHEGKRF
+73 YEIGEHAGKRF

-93 TLKHRIGGRALDT
+93 TLKHRIGGRPLDI

-115 IADALDSTHSQGII
+115 IADALDATHSQGII

-152 LAKLSPSSIS
+152 LAKVTAASTS
-162 STGLASARTQSQID
+162 STGLASTRTQSLID
-176 EEYLTSPGSALGTVA
+176 EEFLTSPGSSLGTVA

-249 NPDLPLSM
+249 NPDIPLSM

-264 LEKNR
+264 LEKDR
-269 DLRYQSAAE
+269 DLRYQSATE
-278 MMADLKRVK
+278 MLADLKRAK
-287 REIEIHPRATWN
+287 REIETHWRPSWN
-299 DAASRGSGSTP
+299 DTAARSSGSDPATNTP
-310 AISAGSDSFVR
+310 NDPVVQ

-327 HSVQEPITQTGTR
+327 HSIQKPITHTSIR
-340 SAQPAS
+340 SAQPDATDALLPPR
-346 SGKHGTESMFP
+346 TES
-357 PQTGTETA
+357 GTVRVEN
-365 RIEAASGTTTPPP
+365 AASEITAAHLPA
-378 LSPSRPFQWLPA
+378 SRSFRWLPA
-390 AVAIAVIAAALFAGG
+390 AATAVIVTALLAGG
-405 YHLASRR
+405 YYVAWRR
-412 SHQLATDT
+412 SHQPTADT
-420 AGPRTLAVLPFRNLR
+420 AGTRTIAVLPFRNLR
-435 EDPQNDF
+435 EDPLTDF
-442 LGFSLADAV
+442 LDFSLADAV

-472 RNQTIDPQKVAADLN
+472 RNQTIDPQKVAAELN

-492 SSSFIKDGD
+492 TGSFIKDGD
-501 DLRITTQLIDVKTD
+501 DLRITTQLIDVKLD

-520 DSFDTKFDKLL
+520 DSFDTKFDKLP

-541 IQGLQLTLSPAEA
+541 IRGLQLTLSPAEA
-554 KKLKSEAPI
+554 KKLKPQAPI
-563 NPKAYENYLRGV
+563 NPEAYEYYLRGV
-575 DLYSLNDFSAAI
+575 DLYSLSDFSAAI
-587 TMLEKSTSIEPAYAP
+587 TMLEKATSIESGYAP
-602 ASAYLGRAYATN
+602 AWAYLGRTYATN
-614 ASLQFGGHEQYG
+614 ASLQFGGHDNYG
-626 RAQAAFEK
+626 RARAAFEK
-634 AIALDPALVAPRV
+634 AIALDSALVAPRV

-653 TDTGRVEQSVPL
+653 TDTGRVEEAVPL
-665 LREAIQNSPNNAEAH
+665 LQEAIQNSPNNAEAH

-689 GGMLPQAI
+689 GGMLPKAV
-697 TESELARKLDP
+697 TESEMARRLDP

-737 SPYILFY
+737 SPYISFY
-744 RGVAEYYAGR
+744 RGFAEYYAGR
-754 MQEAETD
+754 MQQAATA
-761 FNRAFERDPSLMQAA
+761 FNRAFEQDPSLMQAA
-776 IGKALSYAISNNNA
+776 IGKALDDAITKDNA
-790 AGLALLRQTEEK
+790 AGLALLRQTENK

-808 SDAEGIYKVA
+808 SDAEGVYKVA

-825 DSASSRRMLQRSV
+825 DKASALRMLRRSV
-838 EGGFFCYPYF
+838 DGGFFCYPYF
-848 ESDPLLNNLR
+848 ESDPLLKNLR
-858 RDPEF
+858 AEGEF
-863 AEIMARARER
+863 ARIMAQARER

>member
-9 YRVVEKLGGG
+9 YRVVERLGGG

-44 VSRDAQALERF
+44 VSRDAQSLERF

-66 HPSICTV
+66 HPSICTI
-73 YEIGEHEGKRF
+73 YEIGEHDGKHF

-93 TLKHRIGGRALDT
+93 TLKHRIGGRPLDID
-106 ETALSIAIE
+106 TALSIAIE
-115 IADALDSTHSQGII
+115 IADALDATHSQGII

-146 KILDFG
+146 KVLDFG
-152 LAKLSPSSIS
+152 LAKVTAASGS
-162 STGLASARTQSQID
+162 STGLASARTLSHIE

-202 LDART
+202 LDVRT

-216 YEMTTGALPF
+216 YEMTTGVLPF

-249 NPDLPLSM
+249 SPDLPRSM

-264 LEKNR
+264 LEKDR

-278 MMADLKRVK
+278 MLADLKRVK
-287 REIEIHPRATWN
+287 REIETHPRSNWN
-299 DAASRGSGSTP
+299 DAASRSSGLDPASSTWKDP
-310 AISAGSDSFVR
+310 LVQ

-327 HSVQEPITQTGTR
+327 HGIQEPTTQIGTQTAG
-340 SAQPAS
+340 PDS
-346 SGKHGTESMFP
+346 SSKPGTESVLP
-357 PQTGTETA
+357 PQTGSGTA
-365 RIEAASGTTTPPP
+365 RVETASGTTAAP
-378 LSPSRPFQWLPA
+378 LLPSRASWWLPA
-390 AVAIAVIAAALFAGG
+390 AVAIAVIVAALIAGG
-405 YHLASRR
+405 YYLSSRR
-412 SHQLATDT
+412 SHQLTTDT
-420 AGPRTLAVLPFRNLR
+420 AGPRSLAVLPFRNLR
-435 EDPQNDF
+435 EDPQADF

-472 RNQTIDPQKVAADLN
+472 RNQTIDPQKVAAELN

-492 SSSFIKDGD
+492 TGTFIKDGD
-501 DLRITTQLIDVKTD
+501 DLRITTQLIDVGPD

-520 DSFDTKFDKLL
+520 DSFDTKFEKLL

-554 KKLKSEAPI
+554 KKLEPKALI
-563 NPKAYENYLRGV
+563 NPNAYEYYLRGV
-575 DLYSLNDFSAAI
+575 DLYSLNNFLAAI
-587 TMLEKSTSIEPAYAP
+587 TMLAKSTSVEPGYAP
-602 ASAYLGRAYATN
+602 AWAYLGRAYATN

-634 AIALDPALVAPRV
+634 AIALDPALVAPRI

-689 GGMLPQAI
+689 GGMLPQAV
-697 TESELARKLDP
+697 TESELARRLDP
-708 QVKINSSA
+708 HVKINSSA

-723 GEYDKFLQSLPVND
+723 GKYDQFLQSLPVND

-744 RGVAEYYAGR
+744 RGFAEYYAGR
-754 MQEAETD
+754 MQEAATD
-761 FNRAFERDPSLMQAA
+761 FNRSFEQDPSLMQAA
-776 IGKALSYAISNNNA
+776 IGKALSYAISNDNT

-802 IDKLGV
+802 IEKLGV

-825 DSASSRRMLQRSV
+825 DGASSRRMLRRSV

-848 ESDPLLNNLR
+848 ESDPLLNTLR
-858 RDPEF
+858 GEREF
-863 AEIMARARER
+863 AEVTAQARER

>member
-1 VINQTFSH
+1 VINQTISH

-19 GMGVVYKAEDISLGR
+19 GMGIVYKAEDISLGR

-55 NREARAASALN
+55 DREGRAASALN
-66 HPSICTV
+66 HPGICTI
-73 YEIGEHEGKRF
+73 YEIGEHAGKRF

-93 TLKHRIGGRALDT
+93 TLKHRIGGRPLDI

-115 IADALDSTHSQGII
+115 IADALDATHSQGII

-146 KILDFG
+146 KVLDFG
-152 LAKLSPSSIS
+152 LAKVTATSIS
-162 STGLASARTQSQID
+162 STGLASARTLSQID

-278 MMADLKRVK
+278 MLADLKRVK
-287 REIEIHPRATWN
+287 REIETHPRAARD
-299 DAASRGSGSTP
+299 DAASRSSGSDP
-310 AISAGSDSFVR
+310 AIRTPSGQLVR

-327 HSVQEPITQTGTR
+327 HSIQEPLTEIDTQSG
-340 SAQPAS
+340 QPAS
-346 SGKHGTESMFP
+346 SSKHGNESILL
-357 PQTGTETA
+357 PQTGSVKARVET
-365 RIEAASGTTTPPP
+365 ASGTTAAP
-378 LSPSRPFQWLPA
+378 LLPSRPSWWLPA
-390 AVAIAVIAAALFAGG
+390 AVGIAVILSSLFAGA
-405 YHLASRR
+405 YYLASRR
-412 SHQLATDT
+412 SHQLTANA

-435 EDPQNDF
+435 EDPQVDF

-472 RNQTIDPQKVAADLN
+472 RNQTIDPQKVAAELN

-492 SSSFIKDGD
+492 TGSFIKDGD
-501 DLRITTQLIDVKTD
+501 DLRITIQLIDVKPD

-554 KKLKSEAPI
+554 KKLKPQAPI
-563 NPKAYENYLRGV
+563 NRNAYESYLRGV
-575 DLYSLNDFSAAI
+575 DLYSLNDFLAAI
-587 TMLEKSTSIEPAYAP
+587 TMLEKSTSIEPGYAP
-602 ASAYLGRAYATN
+602 AWAYLGRAYATN
-614 ASLQFGGHEQYG
+614 ASLQFGGREHYG

-634 AIALDPALVAPRV
+634 AIALDPALVAPRI

-689 GGMLPQAI
+689 GGMLPQAV
-697 TESELARKLDP
+697 TESELARRLDP

-716 MNAYLYL
+716 MNDYLYL

-744 RGVAEYYAGR
+744 RGFAEYYAGR
-754 MQEAETD
+754 MQAAATD
-761 FNRAFERDPSLMQAA
+761 FNRAFEQDPSLMQAT
-776 IGKALSYAISNNNA
+776 IGKAFSYALSNDNT

-802 IDKLGV
+802 IEKLGV

-825 DSASSRRMLQRSV
+825 DRASSLRMLRRSV

-858 RDPEF
+858 REPEF
-863 AEIMARARER
+863 AEITAQARER

>member
-44 VSRDAQALERF
+44 VSRDTQALERF
-55 NREARAASALN
+55 HREGRAASALN
-66 HPSICTV
+66 HPSICTI
-73 YEIGEHEGKRF
+73 YEIGEHDGKRF

-93 TLKHRIGGRALDT
+93 TLKHRIAGRPVDI

-115 IADALDSTHSQGII
+115 IADALDATHSQGII

-152 LAKLSPSSIS
+152 LAKMTAASIS
-162 STGLASARTQSQID
+162 STGVASTRTLSQIE

-249 NPDLPLSM
+249 NPDLPISM

-264 LEKNR
+264 LEKDR
-269 DLRYQSAAE
+269 DLRYQSATE
-278 MMADLKRVK
+278 MLADLKRVK
-287 REIEIHPRATWN
+287 REIETHSRVTWN
-299 DAASRGSGSTP
+299 DNASKGSGSNP
-310 AISAGSDSFVR
+310 AIAAASDPFNR
-321 PISDSR
+321 PISDSK
-327 HSVQEPITQTGTR
+327 QITQERVAQT
-340 SAQPAS
+340 SAQAAS
-346 SGKHGTESMFP
+346 SSKHATESGVT
-357 PQTGTETA
+357 PQA
-365 RIEAASGTTTPPP
+365 RTVT
-378 LSPSRPFQWLPA
+378 A
-390 AVAIAVIAAALFAGG
+390 AVEIVPGTAATPIQGSRYFRWVSVAAVIAVLITALFAGG
-405 YHLASRR
+405 YYLASRR
-412 SHQLATDT
+412 SPHLMAAT
-420 AGPRTLAVLPFRNLR
+420 AEPRTLAVLPFRNLR
-435 EDPQNDF
+435 QDPQTDF

-472 RNQTIDPQKVAADLN
+472 RNQTNYPQKVAAELK

-492 SSSFIKDGD
+492 TGSFIKDGD
-501 DLRITTQLIDVKTD
+501 DLRITTQLIDVKAD

-520 DSFDTKFDKLL
+520 DSFDTKYDKLL
-531 TVQDRVSEQI
+531 TVQDRVSKEI
-541 IQGLQLTLSPAEA
+541 IQGLRLTLSPSEA
-554 KKLKSEAPI
+554 KKLKPQTPINSEA
-563 NPKAYENYLRGV
+563 YEYYLRGV

-587 TMLEKSTSIEPAYAP
+587 TMLEKSTSIEPGYAP
-602 ASAYLGRAYATN
+602 AWSYLGRAYATN
-614 ASLQFGGHEQYG
+614 ASLQFGGHEGYG
-626 RAQAAFEK
+626 KAQAAFEK
-634 AIALDPALVAPRV
+634 AIALDPTLVDPRV

-665 LREAIQNSPNNAEAH
+665 LREAIQNSPNDAEAH

-689 GGMLPQAI
+689 GGMLPQAVS
-697 TESELARKLDP
+697 ESELARRLDP
-708 QVKINSSA
+708 QVKVNSSA

-723 GEYDKFLQSLPVND
+723 GEYEKFLHSLPVKD

-744 RGVAEYYAGR
+744 RGFAEYYAGR
-754 MQEAETD
+754 TEQGATD
-761 FNRAFERDPSLMQAA
+761 FNHAYEQDSSLMQAA
-776 IGKALSYAISNNNA
+776 IGKALSYSIVQDNA
-790 AGLALLRQTEEK
+790 AGLALLHQTEEK
-802 IDKLGV
+802 IEKLGV

-825 DSASSRRMLQRSV
+825 DKASSLRMLRRSV

-858 RDPEF
+858 KEPEF
-863 AEIMARARER
+863 VDIVGQARQR
-873 HEQFKARFF
+873 HEQFKARFFGG

>member
-44 VSRDAQALERF
+44 VSRDPQALERF
-55 NREARAASALN
+55 HREARAASALN
-66 HPSICTV
+66 HPNICTI
-73 YEIGEHEGKRF
+73 YEIGEHAGKRF

-93 TLKHRIGGRALDT
+93 TLKHRIGGRPVDI

-115 IADALDSTHSQGII
+115 IADALDATHSQGII

-146 KILDFG
+146 KVLDFG
-152 LAKLSPSSIS
+152 LAKVTAASIS
-162 STGLASARTQSQID
+162 STGLASARTLSQID

-238 LEHDPVPAARL
+238 LEHDPVSAVRL
-249 NPDLPLSM
+249 NPDLPISI

-278 MMADLKRVK
+278 MLADLKRVK
-287 REIEIHPRATWN
+287 REIETHPRATWN
-299 DAASRGSGSTP
+299 DTASR
-310 AISAGSDSFVR
+310 SAGSDPAISTPSDPFVR
-321 PISDSR
+321 PISASR
-327 HSVQEPITQTGTR
+327 HIIQEPITPIGTQT
-340 SAQPAS
+340 AQPAS
-346 SGKHGTESMFP
+346 SSKHGTESMLP
-357 PQTGTETA
+357 PHTGSGTA
-365 RIEAASGTTTPPP
+365 RVETASGTTSAP
-378 LSPSRPFQWLPA
+378 LLPSRPFWWLPA
-390 AVAIAVIAAALFAGG
+390 AVAIAVIVAALFAGG
-405 YHLASRR
+405 YYLASRR
-412 SHQLATDT
+412 SHQLTADT

-435 EDPQNDF
+435 EDPQTDF

-451 ITKLAYISALTVRPS
+451 ITKLAYIRALTVRPS

-492 SSSFIKDGD
+492 TGSFIKDGD
-501 DLRITTQLIDVKTD
+501 DLRITTQLIDVKPD

-520 DSFDTKFDKLL
+520 DSFDTKFDRLL
-531 TVQDRVSEQI
+531 TVQDRVSGQI

-554 KKLKSEAPI
+554 KKLKPQVPI
-563 NPKAYENYLRGV
+563 NPKAYEYYLRGV
-575 DLYSLNDFSAAI
+575 DLYSLNDFLAAI
-587 TMLEKSTSIEPAYAP
+587 TMLEKSTSIEPGYAP
-602 ASAYLGRAYATN
+602 AWACLGRAYATN
-614 ASLQFGGHEQYG
+614 ASLQFGGHENYG
-626 RAQAAFEK
+626 RARAAFEK
-634 AIALDPALVAPRV
+634 AITLDPAIVAPRV

-653 TDTGRVEQSVPL
+653 TDTGSVEQSVPL
-665 LREAIQNSPNNAEAH
+665 LREAIQNSPNNAEEH

-689 GGMLPQAI
+689 GGMLPQAV
-697 TESELARKLDP
+697 TESELARRLDP

-723 GEYDKFLQSLPVND
+723 GEYDKFLQSLPVID

-744 RGVAEYYAGR
+744 RGFAEYYAGR
-754 MQEAETD
+754 MQEATTD
-761 FNRAFERDPSLMQAA
+761 FNRAFEQDPSLMQAA
-776 IGKALSYAISNNNA
+776 IGKALSYAINNDNT

-802 IDKLGV
+802 IEKLGV

-825 DSASSRRMLQRSV
+825 DRGSSLRMLRHSV

-858 RDPEF
+858 REREF
-863 AEIMARARER
+863 AEIMAQARER

>member
-55 NREARAASALN
+55 HREARAASALN
-66 HPSICTV
+66 HPNICTI
-73 YEIGEHEGKRF
+73 YEIGELAGKRF

-93 TLKHRIGGRALDT
+93 TLKHRIGGRPVDI

-115 IADALDSTHSQGII
+115 IADALDATHSQGII

-146 KILDFG
+146 KVLDFG
-152 LAKLSPSSIS
+152 LAKVTATGIS
-162 STGLASARTQSQID
+162 STGLASARTRSQID

-238 LEHDPVPAARL
+238 LEHDPVPAVRL
-249 NPDLPLSM
+249 NPDLPISI

-264 LEKNR
+264 LEKDR

-278 MMADLKRVK
+278 MLADLKRVK
-287 REIEIHPRATWN
+287 REIETHPRATWN
-299 DAASRGSGSTP
+299 DTASRSSGSDP
-310 AISAGSDSFVR
+310 AISSRSDPFVR
-321 PISDSR
+321 PISESR
-327 HSVQEPITQTGTR
+327 HNIQEPITQVGTQTAR
-340 SAQPAS
+340 LAS
-346 SGKHGTESMFP
+346 SSTHANESMLP
-357 PQTGTETA
+357 PQTGSGTVQVET
-365 RIEAASGTTTPPP
+365 ASGTTSAP
-378 LSPSRPFQWLPA
+378 LLPSRRSRWLPA
-390 AVAIAVIAAALFAGG
+390 AAAIAVIVAALFAGG
-405 YHLASRR
+405 YYLASRR
-412 SHQLATDT
+412 SHQFSADT
-420 AGPRTLAVLPFRNLR
+420 GGPRTLAVLPFRNLR
-435 EDPQNDF
+435 EDPETDF

-451 ITKLAYISALTVRPS
+451 ITKLAYLGALTVRPS

-487 VGTLL
+487 VGILL
-492 SSSFIKDGD
+492 TGSFIKDGD
-501 DLRITTQLIDVKTD
+501 DLRITTQLIDVKPD

-520 DSFDTKFDKLL
+520 DSFDTKFERLL

-554 KKLKSEAPI
+554 KKLKPQAPI
-563 NPKAYENYLRGV
+563 NPKAYEYYLHGV
-575 DLYSLNDFSAAI
+575 DLYSLNDFLAAI
-587 TMLEKSTSIEPAYAP
+587 TMLEKSTSIEPGYAP
-602 ASAYLGRAYATN
+602 AWAYLGRAYATN
-614 ASLQFGGHEQYG
+614 ASLQFGGHENYG
-626 RAQAAFEK
+626 QARAAFEK

-653 TDTGRVEQSVPL
+653 TDTGSIGQSVPL
-665 LREAIQNSPNNAEAH
+665 LREAIQSSPNNAEAH

-689 GGMLPQAI
+689 GGMLPQAV
-697 TESELARKLDP
+697 TESELARRLDP

-723 GEYDKFLQSLPVND
+723 GEYDRFLQSLPVND

-744 RGVAEYYAGR
+744 RGFAEYCAGR
-754 MQEAETD
+754 MQEAATD
-761 FNRAFERDPSLMQAA
+761 FDRAFKQDPSLMQAA
-776 IGKALSYAISNNNA
+776 IGKALSYAISKDNA
-790 AGLALLRQTEEK
+790 AGLALLRRTEDK
-802 IDKLGV
+802 IEKLGV

-825 DSASSRRMLQRSV
+825 DRASSLRMLRRSV

-848 ESDPLLNNLR
+848 ESDPLLSNLR
-858 RDPEF
+858 KEGGF
-863 AEIMARARER
+863 AEIMAQARER

>member
-19 GMGVVYKAEDISLGR
+19 GMGVVYKAEDTSLGR
-34 FVALKFLPDD
+34 FVALKFLPAD

-55 NREARAASALN
+55 DREARAASALN
-66 HPSICTV
+66 HPNICTI
-73 YEIGEHEGKRF
+73 YEIGEHAGRRF

-93 TLKHRIGGRALDT
+93 TLKHRIGGRPVDI
-106 ETALSIAIE
+106 ETALAIAIE
-115 IADALDSTHSQGII
+115 IADALDATHSQGII

-152 LAKLSPSSIS
+152 LAKVTASSIS
-162 STGLASARTQSQID
+162 STSLASARTLSQTD
-176 EEYLTSPGSALGTVA
+176 EDYLTSPGSALGTVA

-238 LEHDPVPAARL
+238 LEHDPVSAVRL
-249 NPDLPLSM
+249 NPDLPISI
-257 QAIIEKA
+257 QSIIEKA

-278 MMADLKRVK
+278 MLADLKRVR
-287 REIEIHPRATWN
+287 REIETHPRATWS
-299 DAASRGSGSTP
+299 DTASR
-310 AISAGSDSFVR
+310 SAGSASGIRTPSDPFVR

-327 HSVQEPITQTGTR
+327 HIIQQPITPVGTQTARPTFG
-340 SAQPAS
+340 SKYGA
-346 SGKHGTESMFP
+346 ESILP
-357 PQTGTETA
+357 PQTGSETT
-365 RIEAASGTTTPPP
+365 RVETASGTTAAPPP
-378 LSPSRPFQWLPA
+378 ASRLFRWLRA
-390 AVAIAVIAAALFAGG
+390 AVAIAVIAGLFAGG
-405 YHLASRR
+405 YYLVSRR
-412 SHQLATDT
+412 SHQLTADT

-435 EDPQNDF
+435 EDPQTDF

-451 ITKLAYISALTVRPS
+451 ITKLAYLSALTVRPS

-472 RNQTIDPQKVAADLN
+472 RNQTIDPQKVAGDLN
-487 VGTLL
+487 VGILL
-492 SSSFIKDGD
+492 TGSFIKDGD
-501 DLRITTQLIDVKTD
+501 DLRITTQLIDVKPD

-541 IQGLQLTLSPAEA
+541 IRGLQLTLSPAEA
-554 KKLKSEAPI
+554 RKLKPQAPI
-563 NPKAYENYLRGV
+563 DPRAYEYYLRGV
-575 DLYSLNDFSAAI
+575 DLYSLNDFLAAI
-587 TMLEKSTSIEPAYAP
+587 TILEKSTSIEPGYAP
-602 ASAYLGRAYATN
+602 AWACLGRAYATN
-614 ASLQFGGHEQYG
+614 ASLQFGGHENYG
-626 RAQAAFEK
+626 RARAAFEK
-634 AIALDPALVAPRV
+634 AIALDRALVAPRV

-653 TDTGRVEQSVPL
+653 TDTGSVEQSVPL

-689 GGMLPQAI
+689 GGMLPQAV
-697 TESELARKLDP
+697 TESELARRFDP

-737 SPYILFY
+737 SRYILFY
-744 RGVAEYYAGR
+744 RGFAEYYAGR
-754 MQEAETD
+754 MQEATTD
-761 FNRAFERDPSLMQAA
+761 FDRSFEQDPSLMQAA
-776 IGKALSYAISNNNA
+776 IGKALSYAINNNNT

-802 IDKLGV
+802 IEKLGV

-825 DSASSRRMLQRSV
+825 DRASSLRMLRHSV

-858 RDPEF
+858 REREF
-863 AEIMARARER
+863 AEIMAQARER

>member
-1 VINQTFSH
+1 MINQTFSH

-44 VSRDAQALERF
+44 VSRDAQALDRF
-55 NREARAASALN
+55 HREARAASALN
-66 HPSICTV
+66 HPSICTI
-73 YEIGEHEGKRF
+73 YEIGEHDGKHF

-93 TLKHRIGGRALDT
+93 TLKHRIAGRSLDI

-115 IADALDSTHSQGII
+115 IADALDATHSQGII

-146 KILDFG
+146 KVLDFG
-152 LAKLSPSSIS
+152 LAKVTAASIS
-162 STGLASARTQSQID
+162 STGLASTRTLSQID

-278 MMADLKRVK
+278 MLADLKRVK
-287 REIEIHPRATWN
+287 REIETHPRATWN
-299 DAASRGSGSTP
+299 EAASRESGSNP
-310 AISAGSDSFVR
+310 AINAGSDPFVR
-321 PISDSR
+321 QISDSR
-327 HSVQEPITQTGTR
+327 QSIQEPITQVGTH

-346 SGKHGTESMFP
+346 RSKHGTQSVLP
-357 PQTGTETA
+357 VQTGSGTA
-365 RIEAASGTTTPPP
+365 RDETASGTTTAP
-378 LSPSRPFQWLPA
+378 LSPSRPFRWRPVAL
-390 AVAIAVIAAALFAGG
+390 AIAVVVAALFAGG
-405 YHLASRR
+405 YYLASRR
-412 SHQLATDT
+412 SHQLTADT

-435 EDPQNDF
+435 EDPQADF

-472 RNQTIDPQKVAADLN
+472 RNQTIDPQKVAAELN

-492 SSSFIKDGD
+492 TSSFIKDGD
-501 DLRITTQLIDVKTD
+501 DLRITTQLIDVKPD

-554 KKLKSEAPI
+554 KKLKPQAPI
-563 NPKAYENYLRGV
+563 DPKAYEYYLRAV
-575 DLYSLNDFSAAI
+575 DLYSLNDFLAAI
-587 TMLEKSTSIEPAYAP
+587 TMLEKSTSIEPGYAP
-602 ASAYLGRAYATN
+602 VWAYLGRAYATN
-614 ASLQFGGHEQYG
+614 ASLQFGGHEHYG

-665 LREAIQNSPNNAEAH
+665 LREAIQNSANNAEAH

-689 GGMLPQAI
+689 AGMLPQAVA
-697 TESELARKLDP
+697 ESELARRLDP

-744 RGVAEYYAGR
+744 RGFAEYYAGR
-754 MQEAETD
+754 MHEAATD
-761 FNRAFERDPSLMQAA
+761 FNRAFEQDPSLMQAE
-776 IGKALSYAISNNNA
+776 IGKALSYAISNDNN
-790 AGLALLRQTEEK
+790 AGLALLRQTDEK
-802 IDKLGV
+802 IEKLGV

-818 QAYAVLG
+818 QAYQPGV
-825 DSASSRRMLQRSV
+825 
-838 EGGFFCYPYF
+838 
-848 ESDPLLNNLR
+848 
-858 RDPEF
+858 
-863 AEIMARARER
+863 
-873 HEQFKARFF
+873 

>member
-55 NREARAASALN
+55 HREARAASALN
-66 HPSICTV
+66 HPNICTI
-73 YEIGEHEGKRF
+73 YEIGEHVGKRF

-93 TLKHRIGGRALDT
+93 TLKHRIGGRPVDV

-115 IADALDSTHSQGII
+115 IADALDATHSQGII

-146 KILDFG
+146 KVLDFG
-152 LAKLSPSSIS
+152 LAKVTAASIS
-162 STGLASARTQSQID
+162 STGLASARTLSQID

-238 LEHDPVPAARL
+238 LEHDPVPAVRL
-249 NPDLPLSM
+249 NPDLPISI

-278 MMADLKRVK
+278 MLADLKRVK
-287 REIEIHPRATWN
+287 REIESHPRATWN
-299 DAASRGSGSTP
+299 DTASRASGSDP
-310 AISAGSDSFVR
+310 ASSTRSDPFVR
-321 PISDSR
+321 PISESR
-327 HSVQEPITQTGTR
+327 HSIQEPITQIANQTE
-340 SAQPAS
+340 QPAS
-346 SGKHGTESMFP
+346 SSKYGTESMLP
-357 PQTGTETA
+357 PQTGSGTA
-365 RIEAASGTTTPPP
+365 RVVTASGTTSAP
-378 LSPSRPFQWLPA
+378 LLPSRPSWWLPA
-390 AVAIAVIAAALFAGG
+390 AVAIAVIVAALFAGG
-405 YHLASRR
+405 YYLASRR
-412 SHQLATDT
+412 SHQPTADT

-435 EDPQNDF
+435 EDPQVDF

-466 SSVERY
+466 SSIERY

-487 VGTLL
+487 VGILL
-492 SSSFIKDGD
+492 TGSFIKDGD
-501 DLRITTQLIDVKTD
+501 DLRITTQLIDVKPD

-541 IQGLQLTLSPAEA
+541 IQGLQLTLSPTEA
-554 KKLKSEAPI
+554 KKLKPQAPI
-563 NPKAYENYLRGV
+563 NPKAYEYFLHGV
-575 DLYSLNDFSAAI
+575 DLYSLNDFLAAI
-587 TMLEKSTSIEPAYAP
+587 TMLEKSTSIEPGYAP
-602 ASAYLGRAYATN
+602 AWAYLGRAYATN
-614 ASLQFGGHEQYG
+614 ASLQFGGHENYG
-626 RAQAAFEK
+626 RARAAFEK
-634 AIALDPALVAPRV
+634 AITLDPALVAPRV

-653 TDTGRVEQSVPL
+653 TDTGSVEQSVPL

-689 GGMLPQAI
+689 GGMLQQAV
-697 TESELARKLDP
+697 TESELARRFDP

-744 RGVAEYYAGR
+744 RGFAEYYAGR
-754 MQEAETD
+754 MQEAATD
-761 FNRAFERDPSLMQAA
+761 FNRAFEQDPSLMQAA
-776 IGKALSYAISNNNA
+776 IGKALSYAINNDNTA
-790 AGLALLRQTEEK
+790 ALALLRQTEEK
-802 IDKLGV
+802 IEKLGV

-818 QAYAVLG
+818 QAYAVLS
-825 DSASSRRMLQRSV
+825 DRASSLRMLRRSV

-858 RDPEF
+858 REREF
-863 AEIMARARER
+863 AEIMAHARER

>member
-19 GMGVVYKAEDISLGR
+19 GMGVVYKAEDTSLGR
-34 FVALKFLPDD
+34 FVALKFLPAD

-55 NREARAASALN
+55 DREARAASALN
-66 HPSICTV
+66 HPNICTI
-73 YEIGEHEGKRF
+73 YEIGEHAGRRF

-93 TLKHRIGGRALDT
+93 TLKHRIGGRPVDI
-106 ETALSIAIE
+106 ETALAIAIE
-115 IADALDSTHSQGII
+115 IADALDATHSQGII

-152 LAKLSPSSIS
+152 LAKVTASSIS
-162 STGLASARTQSQID
+162 STSLASARTLSQTD
-176 EEYLTSPGSALGTVA
+176 EDYLTSPGSALGTVA

-238 LEHDPVPAARL
+238 LEHDPVSAVRL
-249 NPDLPLSM
+249 NPDLPISI
-257 QAIIEKA
+257 QSIIEKA

-278 MMADLKRVK
+278 MLADLKRVR
-287 REIEIHPRATWN
+287 REIETHPRATWS
-299 DAASRGSGSTP
+299 DTASR
-310 AISAGSDSFVR
+310 SAGSASGIRTPSDPFVR

-327 HSVQEPITQTGTR
+327 HIIQEPITPVGTQTARPTFG
-340 SAQPAS
+340 SKYGA
-346 SGKHGTESMFP
+346 ESILP
-357 PQTGTETA
+357 PQTGSETT
-365 RIEAASGTTTPPP
+365 RVETASGTTAAPPP
-378 LSPSRPFQWLPA
+378 ASRLFRWLRA
-390 AVAIAVIAAALFAGG
+390 AVAIAVIAGLFAGG
-405 YHLASRR
+405 YYLVSRR
-412 SHQLATDT
+412 SHQLTADT

-435 EDPQNDF
+435 EDPQTDF

-451 ITKLAYISALTVRPS
+451 ITKLAYLSALTVRPS

-472 RNQTIDPQKVAADLN
+472 RNQTIDPQKVAGDLN
-487 VGTLL
+487 VGILL
-492 SSSFIKDGD
+492 TGSFIKDGD
-501 DLRITTQLIDVKTD
+501 DLRITTQLIDVKPD

-541 IQGLQLTLSPAEA
+541 IRGLQLTLSPAEA
-554 KKLKSEAPI
+554 RKLKPQAPI
-563 NPKAYENYLRGV
+563 DPRAYEYYLRGV
-575 DLYSLNDFSAAI
+575 DLYSLNDFLAAI
-587 TMLEKSTSIEPAYAP
+587 TILEKSTSIEPGYAP
-602 ASAYLGRAYATN
+602 AWACLGRAYATN
-614 ASLQFGGHEQYG
+614 ASLQFGGHENYG
-626 RAQAAFEK
+626 RARAAFEK
-634 AIALDPALVAPRV
+634 AIALDRALVAPRV

-653 TDTGRVEQSVPL
+653 TDTGSVEQSVPL

-689 GGMLPQAI
+689 GGMLPQAV
-697 TESELARKLDP
+697 TESELARRFDP

-737 SPYILFY
+737 SRYILFY
-744 RGVAEYYAGR
+744 RGFAEYYAGR
-754 MQEAETD
+754 MQEATTD
-761 FNRAFERDPSLMQAA
+761 FDRSFEQDPSLMQAA
-776 IGKALSYAISNNNA
+776 IGKALSYAINNDNT

-802 IDKLGV
+802 IEKLGV

-825 DSASSRRMLQRSV
+825 DRASSLRMLRHSV

-858 RDPEF
+858 REREF
-863 AEIMARARER
+863 AEIMAQARER

>member
-1 VINQTFSH
+1 MINQTISH

-19 GMGVVYKAEDISLGR
+19 GMGIVYKAEDISLGR

-55 NREARAASALN
+55 DREGRAASALN
-66 HPSICTV
+66 HPGICTI
-73 YEIGEHEGKRF
+73 YEIGEHAGKRF

-93 TLKHRIGGRALDT
+93 TLKHRIGGRPLDI

-115 IADALDSTHSQGII
+115 IADALDATHSQGII

-146 KILDFG
+146 KVLDFG
-152 LAKLSPSSIS
+152 LAKVTATSIS
-162 STGLASARTQSQID
+162 STGLASARTLSQID

-226 RGESSAVIFSAI
+226 RGESSAVLFSAI

-278 MMADLKRVK
+278 MLADLKRVK
-287 REIEIHPRATWN
+287 REIETHPRAAWD
-299 DAASRGSGSTP
+299 DAASRSSGSDP
-310 AISAGSDSFVR
+310 AIRALSGQLIR

-327 HSVQEPITQTGTR
+327 HSIQEPLTQIGTQ
-340 SAQPAS
+340 SGQPAS
-346 SGKHGTESMFP
+346 SSKHGNESILP
-357 PQTGTETA
+357 PQTGSVKA
-365 RIEAASGTTTPPP
+365 RVEPASGTTAAP
-378 LSPSRPFQWLPA
+378 LLPSRPSWWLPA
-390 AVAIAVIAAALFAGG
+390 AVGIAVILSSLFAGA
-405 YHLASRR
+405 YYLASRR
-412 SHQLATDT
+412 SHQFTANA

-435 EDPQNDF
+435 EDPQVDF

-472 RNQTIDPQKVAADLN
+472 RNQTIDPQKVAAELH

-492 SSSFIKDGD
+492 TGSFIKDGD
-501 DLRITTQLIDVKTD
+501 DLRITIQLIDVKPD

-554 KKLKSEAPI
+554 KKLKPQAPI
-563 NPKAYENYLRGV
+563 NRNAYEYYLRGV
-575 DLYSLNDFSAAI
+575 DLYSLNDFLAAI
-587 TMLEKSTSIEPAYAP
+587 TMLEKSTSIEPGYAP
-602 ASAYLGRAYATN
+602 AWAYLGRAYATN
-614 ASLQFGGHEQYG
+614 ASLQFGGREHYG
-626 RAQAAFEK
+626 KAQAAFEK
-634 AIALDPALVAPRV
+634 AIALDPALVAPRI

-689 GGMLPQAI
+689 GGMLPQAV
-697 TESELARKLDP
+697 TESELARRLDP

-716 MNAYLYL
+716 MNDYLYL

-744 RGVAEYYAGR
+744 RGFAEYYAGR
-754 MQEAETD
+754 MQAAATD
-761 FNRAFERDPSLMQAA
+761 FNRAFEQDPSLMQAT
-776 IGKALSYAISNNNA
+776 IGKAFSYAISNDNTS
-790 AGLALLRQTEEK
+790 GLALLRQTEEK
-802 IDKLGV
+802 IEKLGV

-825 DSASSRRMLQRSV
+825 DRASSLRMLRRSV

-858 RDPEF
+858 REREF
-863 AEIMARARER
+863 AEIMAQARER

>member
-9 YRVVEKLGGG
+9 YRVVDKLGGG
-19 GMGVVYKAEDISLGR
+19 GMGVVYKAEDTSLGR

-55 NREARAASALN
+55 HREARAASALN
-66 HPSICTV
+66 HPSICTI
-73 YEIGEHEGKRF
+73 YEIGEHDGRRF

-93 TLKHRIGGRALDT
+93 TLKHRIGGRALDI

-115 IADALDSTHSQGII
+115 IADALDATHSQGII

-146 KILDFG
+146 KVLDFG
-152 LAKLSPSSIS
+152 LAKVTAASIS
-162 STGLASARTQSQID
+162 STGVASTRTLSQID

-191 YMSPEQARARE
+191 YMSPEQARARD

-249 NPDLPLSM
+249 NLDLPLSM

-278 MMADLKRVK
+278 MLADLKRVK
-287 REIEIHPRATWN
+287 REIETHPRVTWN
-299 DAASRGSGSTP
+299 DSASRSSGSDP
-310 AISAGSDSFVR
+310 AISARSDPFVR

-327 HSVQEPITQTGTR
+327 HSSQEPITQASTQT
-340 SAQPAS
+340 AQPTS
-346 SGKHGTESMFP
+346 SGKHGTESMLP
-357 PQTGTETA
+357 PQTGSGTA
-365 RIEAASGTTTPPP
+365 RVETASGTTAAHLPV
-378 LSPSRPFQWLPA
+378 SRPFRWLPA
-390 AVAIAVIAAALFAGG
+390 AVVIAVIVAALFAGG
-405 YHLASRR
+405 YFLASRR
-412 SHQLATDT
+412 SHQLSADT

-435 EDPQNDF
+435 EDPQTDF

-472 RNQTIDPQKVAADLN
+472 RNQTIDPRKVAAELN

-492 SSSFIKDGD
+492 TSSFIKDGD
-501 DLRITTQLIDVKTD
+501 DLRITTQLIDVKPD

-520 DSFDTKFDKLL
+520 DSFSTKFDKLL

-554 KKLKSEAPI
+554 KKLKPQAPI
-563 NPKAYENYLRGV
+563 NPKAYECYLRGV
-575 DLYSLNDFSAAI
+575 DLYSLNDFLAAI
-587 TMLEKSTSIEPAYAP
+587 TMLEKSTSIEPGYAP
-602 ASAYLGRAYATN
+602 AWAYLGRAFATN

-689 GGMLPQAI
+689 GGMLPQAV
-697 TESELARKLDP
+697 TESELARRLDP

-744 RGVAEYYAGR
+744 RGFAEYYAGR
-754 MQEAETD
+754 MHEAATD
-761 FNRAFERDPSLMQAA
+761 FNRAFEQDPSLMQAA
-776 IGKALSYAISNNNA
+776 IGKALSYAVGNDNS
-790 AGLALLRQTEEK
+790 AGLALLRHTEEK
-802 IDKLGV
+802 IEKLGV

-825 DSASSRRMLQRSV
+825 DRASSRRMLRRSV

-858 RDPEF
+858 REPEF
-863 AEIMARARER
+863 AEIMTQAGER

>member
-1 VINQTFSH
+1 
-9 YRVVEKLGGG
+9 
-19 GMGVVYKAEDISLGR
+19 MGVVYKAEDISLGR

-44 VSRDAQALERF
+44 VSRDAQSLERF

-66 HPSICTV
+66 HPSICTI
-73 YEIGEHEGKRF
+73 YEIGEHDGKHF

-93 TLKHRIGGRALDT
+93 TLKHRIGGRPLDID
-106 ETALSIAIE
+106 TALSIAIE
-115 IADALDSTHSQGII
+115 IADALDATHSQGII

-146 KILDFG
+146 KVLDFG
-152 LAKLSPSSIS
+152 LAKVTAASGS
-162 STGLASARTQSQID
+162 STGLASARTLSHIE

-202 LDART
+202 LDVRT

-216 YEMTTGALPF
+216 YEMTTGVLPF

-249 NPDLPLSM
+249 SPDLPRSM

-264 LEKNR
+264 LEKDR

-278 MMADLKRVK
+278 MLADLKRVK
-287 REIEIHPRATWN
+287 REIETHPRSNWN
-299 DAASRGSGSTP
+299 DAASRSSGLDPASSTWKDP
-310 AISAGSDSFVR
+310 LVQ

-327 HSVQEPITQTGTR
+327 HGIQEPTTQIGTQTAG
-340 SAQPAS
+340 PDS
-346 SGKHGTESMFP
+346 SSKPGTESVLP
-357 PQTGTETA
+357 PQTGSGTA
-365 RIEAASGTTTPPP
+365 RVETASGTTAAP
-378 LSPSRPFQWLPA
+378 LLPSRASWWLPA
-390 AVAIAVIAAALFAGG
+390 AVAIAVIVAALIAGG
-405 YHLASRR
+405 YYLSSRR
-412 SHQLATDT
+412 SHQLTTDT
-420 AGPRTLAVLPFRNLR
+420 AGPRSLAVLPFRNLR
-435 EDPQNDF
+435 EDPQADF

-472 RNQTIDPQKVAADLN
+472 RNQTIDPQKVAAELN

-492 SSSFIKDGD
+492 TGTFIKDGD
-501 DLRITTQLIDVKTD
+501 DLRITTQLIDVGPD

-520 DSFDTKFDKLL
+520 DSFDTKFEKLL

-554 KKLKSEAPI
+554 KKLEPKALI
-563 NPKAYENYLRGV
+563 NPNAYEYYLRGV
-575 DLYSLNDFSAAI
+575 DLYSLNNFLAAI
-587 TMLEKSTSIEPAYAP
+587 TMLAKSTSVEPGYAP
-602 ASAYLGRAYATN
+602 AWAYLGRAYATN

-634 AIALDPALVAPRV
+634 AIALDPALVAPRI

-689 GGMLPQAI
+689 GGMLPQAV
-697 TESELARKLDP
+697 TESELARRLDP
-708 QVKINSSA
+708 HVKINSSA

-723 GEYDKFLQSLPVND
+723 GKYDQFLQSLPVND

-744 RGVAEYYAGR
+744 RGFAEYYAGR
-754 MQEAETD
+754 MQEAATD
-761 FNRAFERDPSLMQAA
+761 FNRSFEQDPSLMQAA
-776 IGKALSYAISNNNA
+776 IGKALSYAISNDNT

-802 IDKLGV
+802 IEKLGV

-825 DSASSRRMLQRSV
+825 DGASSRRMLRRSV

-848 ESDPLLNNLR
+848 ESDPLLNTLR
-858 RDPEF
+858 GEREF
-863 AEIMARARER
+863 AEVTAQARER

>member
-1 VINQTFSH
+1 
-9 YRVVEKLGGG
+9 
-19 GMGVVYKAEDISLGR
+19 MGVVYKAEDISLGR

-44 VSRDAQALERF
+44 VSRDAQSLERF

-66 HPSICTV
+66 HPSICTI
-73 YEIGEHEGKRF
+73 YEIGEHDGKHF

-93 TLKHRIGGRALDT
+93 TLKHRIGGRPLDID
-106 ETALSIAIE
+106 TALSIAIE
-115 IADALDSTHSQGII
+115 IADALDATHSQGII

-146 KILDFG
+146 KVLDFG
-152 LAKLSPSSIS
+152 LAKVTAASGS
-162 STGLASARTQSQID
+162 STGLASARTLSHIE

-202 LDART
+202 LDVRT

-216 YEMTTGALPF
+216 YEMTTGVLPF

-249 NPDLPLSM
+249 SPDLPRSM

-264 LEKNR
+264 LEKDR

-278 MMADLKRVK
+278 MLADLKRVK
-287 REIEIHPRATWN
+287 REIETHPRSNWN
-299 DAASRGSGSTP
+299 DAASRSSGLDPASSTWKDP
-310 AISAGSDSFVR
+310 LVQ

-327 HSVQEPITQTGTR
+327 HGIQEPTTQIGTQTAG
-340 SAQPAS
+340 PDS
-346 SGKHGTESMFP
+346 SSKPGTESVLP
-357 PQTGTETA
+357 PQTGSGTA
-365 RIEAASGTTTPPP
+365 RVETASGTTAAP
-378 LSPSRPFQWLPA
+378 LLPSRASWWLPA
-390 AVAIAVIAAALFAGG
+390 AVAIAVIVAALIAGG
-405 YHLASRR
+405 YYLSSRR
-412 SHQLATDT
+412 SHQLTTDT
-420 AGPRTLAVLPFRNLR
+420 AGPRSLAVLPFRNLR
-435 EDPQNDF
+435 EDPQADF

-472 RNQTIDPQKVAADLN
+472 RNQTIDPQKVAAELN

-492 SSSFIKDGD
+492 TGTFIKDGD
-501 DLRITTQLIDVKTD
+501 DLRITTQLIDVGPD

-520 DSFDTKFDKLL
+520 DSFDTKFEKLL

-554 KKLKSEAPI
+554 KKLEPKALI
-563 NPKAYENYLRGV
+563 NPNAYEYYLRGV
-575 DLYSLNDFSAAI
+575 DLYSLNNFLAAI
-587 TMLEKSTSIEPAYAP
+587 TMLAKSTSVEPGYAP
-602 ASAYLGRAYATN
+602 AWAYLGRAYATN

-634 AIALDPALVAPRV
+634 AIALDPALVAPRI

-689 GGMLPQAI
+689 GGMLPQAV
-697 TESELARKLDP
+697 TESELARRLDP
-708 QVKINSSA
+708 HVKINSSA

-723 GEYDKFLQSLPVND
+723 GKYDQFLQSLPVND

-744 RGVAEYYAGR
+744 RGFAEYYAGR
-754 MQEAETD
+754 MQEAATD
-761 FNRAFERDPSLMQAA
+761 FNRSFEQDPSLMQAA
-776 IGKALSYAISNNNA
+776 IGKALSYAISNDNT

-802 IDKLGV
+802 IEKLGV

-825 DSASSRRMLQRSV
+825 DGASSRRMLRRSV

-848 ESDPLLNNLR
+848 ESDPLLSTLR
-858 RDPEF
+858 GEREF
-863 AEIMARARER
+863 AEVTAQARER

>member
-1 VINQTFSH
+1 MIGQTISH
-9 YRVVEKLGGG
+9 YRIVEKLGGG
-19 GMGVVYKAEDISLGR
+19 GMGIVYKAEDISLGR

-55 NREARAASALN
+55 DREARAASALN
-66 HPSICTV
+66 HPSICTI
-73 YEIGEHEGKRF
+73 YEIGEHAGRRF

-93 TLKHRIGGRALDT
+93 TLKHRIGGRPLDI

-115 IADALDSTHSQGII
+115 IADALDATHSQGII

-152 LAKLSPSSIS
+152 LAKVTAAGIS
-162 STGLASARTQSQID
+162 STGVASTRTLSQID

-207 DLFSFGAVL
+207 DLFSFGVVL

-278 MMADLKRVK
+278 MLADLKRVK
-287 REIEIHPRATWN
+287 REIETHPRATWN
-299 DAASRGSGSTP
+299 DAASRESGSNP
-310 AISAGSDSFVR
+310 AMSAGSNSFVR

-327 HSVQEPITQTGTR
+327 HSIREPITQTAAQT
-340 SAQPAS
+340 AQPAS
-346 SGKHGTESMFP
+346 STKHGTESMLP
-357 PQTGTETA
+357 PQTGSGTA
-365 RIEAASGTTTPPP
+365 RIETASGTTAAP
-378 LSPSRPFQWLPA
+378 LPASRPFRWLPA
-390 AVAIAVIAAALFAGG
+390 ALAIAVIVAVLLAGG
-405 YHLASRR
+405 YYLASRK
-412 SHQLATDT
+412 SHQLTADT

-435 EDPQNDF
+435 EDPQTDF

-472 RNQTIDPQKVAADLN
+472 RNQTINPQTVAAELN

-492 SSSFIKDGD
+492 TSSFIKDGD
-501 DLRITTQLIDVKTD
+501 DLRITTQLIDVKPD
-515 KILWQ
+515 RILWQ

-554 KKLKSEAPI
+554 KKLKPQAPI

-575 DLYSLNDFSAAI
+575 DLYFLNDFSAAI
-587 TMLEKSTSIEPAYAP
+587 TMLEKSTSIEPGYAP
-602 ASAYLGRAYATN
+602 AWAYLGRAYATN
-614 ASLQFGGHEQYG
+614 ASLQFGGHENYG
-626 RAQAAFEK
+626 KARAAFEK
-634 AIALDPALVAPRV
+634 AIELDPALVAPRV

-653 TDTGRVEQSVPL
+653 TDTGRVEQSVLL

-689 GGMLPQAI
+689 GGMLPQAVS
-697 TESELARKLDP
+697 ESELARRLDP

-744 RGVAEYYAGR
+744 RGFAEYYAGR
-754 MQEAETD
+754 MQEAATD
-761 FNRAFERDPSLMQAA
+761 FDRAFKQDPSLMQAA
-776 IGKALSYAISNNNA
+776 IGKALSYAIRNDNA

-802 IDKLGV
+802 IEKLGV

-818 QAYAVLG
+818 QVYAVLG
-825 DSASSRRMLQRSV
+825 DRASSQRMLRRSV

-858 RDPEF
+858 KEREF
-863 AEIMARARER
+863 AEIMAQARAR